1 MSTRGHLTPIH
12 ATKAHNRRQ
21 ARRFRMAPIARAIA
35 MTLAA
40 NGALVLDAQ
49 AQQAFSGAWFANKSA
64 VQNTASATGR
74 LPNGMP
80 ASMLTNPLEQ
90 RKAGEQLQ
98 RSMGN
103 LNMAARSIAAQ
114 QAAQAAAREAASNG
128 GSDIPDGLAD
138 GGLKVDTHSLTA
150 GWLNARAPVQTAAGG
165 RTVVG
170 IEQTGDK
177 AILNW
182 ESFNVGKH
190 TTVQFDQKGGA
201 KPDGTNA
208 WIALNRINDPSGRPS
223 QIAGQIKADG
233 SVYLINRNG
242 IVFTGSSQVDTRS
255 LVASSLSLSDKQFK
269 LGINNPQVLSN
280 QGNDFPIP
288 QFGEFTS
295 ARPEIYGDNGFKA
308 GTGGAPDRMG
318 NVDRFDP
325 GAAPG
330 AVRVDAGAQLS
341 ASSGGKVMLFAP
353 KVQNAGRIS
362 APDGQ
367 VILAAGENIYLK
379 TPSAQ
384 DLNAPRGLDVSAS
397 AVPGWA
403 FTGGQVLGAL
413 NLSPVYADANF
424 VAGLRDVVMPEMA
437 ARAKAVGYEVV
448 NTGTVQAERG
458 NITLQAQDVRQ
469 SGVLNATTA
478 LNNRNGSILMRAWG
492 LGTHMYADGV
502 NDFINWSAGTLTLG
516 EGSISQVLP
525 DASDT
530 SEIEASALATRYQP
544 GRVSLYGQL
553 IDVRAR
559 AGVLV
564 PAGTIKVESA
574 VNPLFTQLQFY
585 KPGSRGDA
593 SRIYVDGEAFLSVAG
608 LQGMRVDMSRNFIEA
623 EMRINEL
630 RDSPLQL
637 DAWIRGKK
645 VIVDRRVNGVFRDGP
660 MAGVQWVLGPD
671 GVTYIP
677 GAWVGTPLG
686 DVTGW
691 VGVGKTDLR
700 ELSADAGRIELRAG
714 GSVITR
720 AGSMLDVSG
729 GSVRYTDGMNTATKL
744 MGADGRIH
752 TMDRAMSDTGYTGIA
767 GEFTKEH
774 LRWGVKTTWRTPLI
788 GADHKEAGYTE
799 GRKAG
804 AVQIH
809 AGDAMVLEGDML
821 GGVVVGERQSQ
832 NPGGNKGG
840 RLELGENTPDGRP
853 WSPGTIV
860 VTHDPKRLAQDFE
873 ARTKLGDDFYV
884 QLKPDEQKSRK
895 LTFLS
900 DDMLSDSGM
909 GTIVLNTINGDF
921 ELAGGAAVT
930 LSPGASLF
938 VAGTE
943 GSTNDIRIHGQIRA
957 PGGQI
962 SLSSANGLLE
972 VGEHGRL
979 DASGQWINTW
989 RDGALR
995 GAWAVDG
1002 GAITVN
1008 VGKISA
1014 HKAAVFDV
1022 SGGGRTDLGKKGLPT
1037 LRVGDAGAISLTG
1050 VTPDLDLGALN
1061 LRAHAA
1067 GSAGSLSL
1075 ATASSVQVGGVA
1087 PAVQP
1092 GDTAASADAAAAA
1105 AAVVL
1110 PATLFGERGFG
1121 KVSVSVRGEGKGIT
1135 LPEDAAVSQQATS
1148 IDLGSF
1154 AWRDLPSGRNLADVA
1169 PLGVLRPEERAARD
1183 PASLRLGTENGPIRM
1198 ARGATVRTDTG
1209 GSLSLSA
1216 GGDLGVLTVAGRLD
1230 APAGRI
1236 GLNGRT
1242 VALEAGGE
1250 LLARGV
1256 PLIHVDS
1263 TGRRVGE
1270 VRDGGTVTVQA
1281 GELRLE
1287 KDALIDVSGATGTID
1302 DVADAGPSGTRV
1314 PRPAQAIQLD
1324 SNGGLIEITG
1334 AGLIESTMRGTAGGP
1349 GGIGGRIRLNM
1360 TASSGLNGSPLEQL
1374 ARALPDPDCYGFRV
1388 DGACSDWKQGLDFD
1402 WAPGLREWGYDIAG
1416 PMVLPSSLAAALAD
1430 TKELV
1435 VSDRLPLPGPSSP
1448 LDPAQF
1454 GLSAQTLDN
1463 FRDIFFS
1470 GGELLRDLLDKPG
1483 RQFALTVRPQAF
1495 KDGGFADLSLVNATQ
1510 GAIRLDNAH
1519 LALGR
1524 SISLQ
1529 GPIVGHAASSSSL
1542 RAPHIVLSAVPEASR
1557 APSAA
1562 SAAATGQL
1570 TLAGS
1575 LIDITTSENEGQFQT
1590 GAVRIGGF
1598 ARTVLEAGEIR
1609 IGGALPTQITEET
1622 KLQVNL
1628 DVDGH
1633 LVLRAGQVYPTTAM
1647 AGVVRAGDSITV
1659 EREGDAGGAPL
1670 SAGGSLRLQAP
1681 VIAQNGVLR
1690 APFGQIE
1697 LDAGERLS
1705 LGAGSLTSVSGAG
1718 VTVPFG
1724 TLSNNEHW
1732 HDPTQG
1738 VDVANP
1744 SRGSLVA
1751 PPEKRITMK
1760 SPDVALARGAVV
1772 DIAGGGDL
1780 HASEFVPGPGGSH
1793 DVLAMPGMYAILPGQ
1808 AGAAPVAAGAGAGA
1822 AGQRVW
1828 LAGGPGLAAGWY
1840 QLLPARFALLPGAF
1854 AVQATGKAWG
1864 GARAPATR
1872 APDGSLV
1879 MQGRAGDTHG
1889 GRQDA
1894 RTTAWRV
1901 MSGGTLRRY
1910 SEYNEA
1916 TANDFFSS
1924 EAFKLTQYRLT
1935 GQDVVTPR
1943 LPRDGGAVV
1952 FDAQRRLVLDGTLRS
1967 APDAGGRGGL
1977 VDIAGKKI
1985 AIVGSGQDTASLQAD
2000 GYLVIDSASLSNFG
2014 AGSLLVGGK
2023 RQGNALGLELDVTA
2037 TDIVVRNN
2045 EGSELFGP
2053 EIILAASDQVAIEGA
2068 SRVSARGAGGR
2079 GSGNL
2084 VMKPRVAAVY
2094 TDPDGNLDDNSDGV
2108 IDAKDAVDD
2117 VLTTPAKDWGALV
2130 RVTTGDAAKV
2140 IRQGVDT
2147 SRGGLVSIGAG
2158 AVVDGGAALLIDATR
2173 TTELAASA
2181 QIAGT
2186 DLSVAA
2192 GRIGFGGGTEGMVL
2206 DSGALAQLA
2215 HSTRLTLRSYT
2226 GFDFYG
2232 SLDLGAAGLKALTFD
2247 GAAFVGRGAGDVVIK
2262 GESIALINSGG
2273 GANVPAG
2280 AGAGG
2285 FTLDAA
2291 TLVLGAGQKT
2301 FSGFGAVTLAGRDA
2315 IVGEGA
2321 GGIDT
2326 GAAPLTLRTPL
2337 LTGRGGAA
2345 QSIAT
2350 GGALQVMAS
2359 PEGTAAP
2366 FDLQESLGL
2375 RLDLTGRSIA
2385 FGGRAV
2391 ARGGSIDMTAT
2402 GGSLV
2407 VTQGAL
2413 IDVGGSAQQF
2423 FDVAEHA
2430 DAGRITLSAAGGDVR
2445 LDAGSRLHLAAHPD
2459 GGDAGTLSLAA
2470 SQGGTVV
2477 LDGLIAAQAS
2487 RTGGKAG
2494 SFSLDIEALPDFAGF
2509 SQRLNDAGF
2518 NRSRQ
2523 FRIRQGDVALGGF
2536 TQVEDFGLTA
2546 DRGRIDITG
2555 TVDARSAYGGAIR
2568 ITAGNGV
2575 AMQPGAQ
2582 LLAGATGRLGNGRV
2596 TLEAA
2601 GGQLNLVGGLIDVAG
2616 NEGGKVRLRAQQ
2628 NAAHDDL
2635 AVTALRT
2642 TVTGA
2647 RSAVLEGVSTYDV
2660 KDYDGATVD
2669 SVKADAIA
2677 HAARFRGASG
2687 AVAARL
2693 GTALDVMPGIEIRS
2707 AGDLALNSDW
2717 NLYSDFPNAR
2727 EGTLTL
2733 RAGGNLAIN
2742 GHLSDGFDA
2751 ADRSGLLQAGPSWNL
2766 RLVAGGELASA
2777 DAMALRPLVAQTTGK
2792 GSITVGTANTAVPT
2806 DDDPAPDNGAGKLVR
2821 TGTGDLEVRAGRDL
2835 RLAHKE
2841 SVIYTAGRK
2850 DTTMWSDFSTA
2861 NRNASYG
2868 VEGGN
2873 LVIGALGSIEA
2884 MPSGQ
2889 HFTEWLNRQGTLNAE
2904 RFFGEYTNGENAMHP
2919 DGTYGPVI
2927 HAPEQSSWWIDYARF
2942 QQGVGAL
2949 GGGNVT
2955 VDAGGD
2961 LRNLLVA
2968 LPTHM
2973 RMRGGRSASEAM
2985 TMEMRN
2991 GGAMTVQ
2998 AGGAIRGGQYYVAR
3012 GAGDIRAGETAVGHT
3027 VVLTRDDSAGGFT
3040 KTNYTVAP
3048 VLALGDATLSLR
3060 TAGDLRLQ
3068 TVIDPLLVTYGEGL
3082 RNDGQ
3087 VLNYGAYMSG
3097 YTDRSALRLVST
3109 GGNITF
3115 VNRATFIFRD
3125 LLLNSFDTD
3134 TLVGFG
3140 GNRYPARFSAAA
3152 LNGGIAIDG
3161 PLHVLPGTTNDV
3173 RLVAKSDIRFDA
3185 PLLMAYATP
3194 AMMPS
3199 GYMPAGAGSP
3209 VSQMNMEDMLDNLIG
3224 PASSTFINTAYL
3236 RSVHNPEVLPLA
3248 NDFEPSRIY
3257 ASRGSIVGLDV
3268 KANEQT
3274 WVRAG
3279 TDIRGL
3285 RLAGRNLRGSDV
3297 TLLEAGNDILAM
3309 EGVLRLDRDNEFPV
3323 GLTGNIEL
3331 QGPGALVLAAG
3342 RDLYADNLQVQTL
3355 GNQRYDRDNR
3365 ARPES
3370 QVKGLPAQ
3378 GATIT
3383 AMAGLNR
3390 AVGYEA
3396 FTRAYLD
3403 PAAVASMPD
3412 HLKARGA
3419 DGTVLPIYLTDQLE
3433 AREGGQEKT
3442 VRRGLVSYMKDMTGE
3457 TLAPLDAWTRFQQ
3470 LPALA
3475 QQQFLRQI
3483 FLIELREAGR
3493 DQNEP
3498 GTGGLPRN
3506 GGYNRGYAAIKTL
3519 FPGDDWKGDVA
3530 ANKLMLR
3537 TMAGGDIDVLTPGG
3551 GLQVAA
3557 LGATVPAGY
3566 GLVTL
3571 ASGHIGIFAK
3581 DDVTVNQSRI
3591 LSFVPEVTKEGSD
3604 QIIWA
3609 TVGDIDAGRGAK
3621 TLRVPSAPEVA
3632 TDLDGVTVIR
3642 EKSDMSGS
3650 GIGTV
3655 GDGDVD
3661 LVAPRGTVNAGDAG
3675 LRVAGNLNIAALQVL
3690 NADNIQ
3696 VKGETKGLPVI
3707 ASVNIGALTNAS
3719 AAAAQATAAAQDAV
3733 QRERAAARQA
3743 LASVFTV
3750 RVLGFGNEPA
3760 QEGRDAPAP
3769 RSGLQSGAQVDY
3781 DPQNPVQVVGMGRKI
3796 DPRHWAAL
3804 SSDER
3809 RRLQQDR

>member
-1 MSTRGHLTPIH
+1 MSTRGPQRA
-12 ATKAHNRRQ
+12 ATTAKNGMQEQKTLRGRPL
-21 ARRFRMAPIARAIA
+21 RMAPIARAIA

-40 NGALVLDAQ
+40 NGVLMNAQ
-49 AQQAFSGAWFANKSA
+49 AQQAFSGAWFAAKNVTQS
-64 VQNTASATGR
+64 TATATGR

-98 RSMGN
+98 RSIGN
-103 LNMAARSIAAQ
+103 LNMAARGIAAQ
-114 QAAQAAAREAASNG
+114 QAAQEAARQAALNG

-138 GGLKVDTHSLTA
+138 GGLKVDTNSLTA
-150 GWLNARAPVQTAAGG
+150 GWLNAKGPVQSAAAG

-170 IEQTGDK
+170 IEQTGEK

-182 ESFNVGKH
+182 ESFNVGKN

-233 SVYLINRNG
+233 SVYLVNRNG
-242 IVFTGSSQVDTRS
+242 IVFTGSSQVNTRS

-269 LGINNPQVLSN
+269 LGINNAQVLSN

-308 GTGGAPDRMG
+308 GVGGAPDRMG

-330 AVRVDAGAQLS
+330 EVKVDAGAQL
-341 ASSGGKVMLFAP
+341 AADSGGKVMLFAP
-353 KVQNAGRIS
+353 KVRNAGRIS

-384 DLNAPRGLDVSAS
+384 DPNAPRGLDVAAS

-403 FTGGQVLGAL
+403 FTGGQVQGAL
-413 NLSPVYADANF
+413 ELSPVYADASF
-424 VAGLRDVVMPEMA
+424 VSGLRDVVMPEMA
-437 ARAKAVGYEVV
+437 ARAKSVGYEVV
-448 NTGTVQAERG
+448 NTGTVQADRG

-469 SGVLNATTA
+469 SGVLSSTTA
-478 LNNRNGSILMRAWG
+478 LNNRNGSILLRAWG

-502 NDFINWSAGTLTLG
+502 NDLINWSAGTLTLG
-516 EGSISQVLP
+516 EGSIAQVLP
-525 DASDT
+525 DTSDT

-553 IDVRAR
+553 IDIRSK

-564 PAGTIKVESA
+564 PAGTIKIESA
-574 VNPLFTQLQFY
+574 VNPLFTVFPY
-585 KPGSRGDA
+585 FKPGSLGDA
-593 SRIYVDGEAFLSVAG
+593 SRIYLDSEAFLSVAG
-608 LQGMRVDMSRNFIEA
+608 LQGMQVNMSRNFIEA
-623 EMRINEL
+623 ELRINEL
-630 RDSPLQL
+630 RDSPLLL
-637 DAWIRGKK
+637 DSWVRGKK
-645 VIVDRRVNGVFRDGP
+645 VIVDRRVGGVFRDGP

-677 GAWVGTPLG
+677 GAWVGTPLA
-686 DVTGW
+686 DVSGW

-700 ELSADAGRIELRAG
+700 ELSADAGSIDLRAG

-720 AGSMLDVSG
+720 AGSTLDVSG

-744 MGADGRIH
+744 MGADGRVH
-752 TMDRAMSDTGYTGIA
+752 TMDRAMSDADYTGIA
-767 GEFTKEH
+767 GEFNNVH
-774 LRWGVKTTWRTPLI
+774 ARWGVKNAWRTPLI
-788 GADHKEAGYTE
+788 GADYKEAGYTE

-804 AVQIH
+804 GVQIH
-809 AGDAMVLEGDML
+809 AGDAMVLEGDIL

-860 VTHDPKRLAQDFE
+860 VSHDPKRLAQDFD
-873 ARTKLGDDFYV
+873 AKAKLGEDFYV

-921 ELAGGAAVT
+921 ELASGAVLN
-930 LSPGASLF
+930 LSPGASLA

-943 GSTNDIRIHGQIRA
+943 GSTNDIRINGQIRA

-962 SLSSANGLLE
+962 GLASANGKLE
-972 VGEHGRL
+972 VGEQGRL

-995 GAWAVDG
+995 GAWAMDG

-1014 HKAAVFDV
+1014 HKDAVFDV
-1022 SGGGRTDLGKKGLPT
+1022 SGGGRVDPGKKGLPT
-1037 LRVGDAGAISLTG
+1037 LRVGDAGSISLTG

-1067 GSAGSLSL
+1067 GSAGSLSIQ
-1075 ATASSVQVGGVA
+1075 TASAVQVGGA
-1087 PAVQP
+1087 PTGSPV
-1092 GDTAASADAAAAA
+1092 DETTAALL
-1105 AAVVL
+1105 L

-1121 KVSVSVRGEGKGIT
+1121 KVSVSVSGEGNGIVV
-1135 LPEDAAVSQQATS
+1135 PEGVTVSQLATS
-1148 IDLGSF
+1148 LDLTGF
-1154 AWRDLPSGRNLADVA
+1154 AWRDLPSGRNLADAA
-1169 PLGVLRPEERAARD
+1169 PAGVLRPEERAARD
-1183 PASLRLGTENGPIRM
+1183 SASLMLGAENGPIRV

-1209 GSLSLSA
+1209 ASLSLNA
-1216 GGDLGVLTVAGRLD
+1216 GGELGTLTVAGRLD

-1236 GLNGRT
+1236 ALSSREVT
-1242 VALEAGGE
+1242 LEAGGE

-1256 PLIHVDS
+1256 PLIHLDN

-1270 VRDGGTVTVQA
+1270 VRDGGTVSIQA

-1302 DVADAGPSGTRV
+1302 GVADAGPSGTRV
-1314 PRPAQAIQLD
+1314 PRPAQPIVLD

-1334 AGLIESTMRGTAGGP
+1334 KGLVESTMLGKAGGP
-1349 GGIGGRIRLNM
+1349 GGVGGRIRLNM
-1360 TASSGLNGSPLEQL
+1360 NAPSGPNGSPLEQL
-1374 ARALPDPDCYGFRV
+1374 QRTLQDPDCFGLFV
-1388 DGACSDWKQGLDFD
+1388 DGACSDWKQGLDYD
-1402 WAPGLREWGYDIAG
+1402 WAPGLRSYGYEVDG
-1416 PMVLPSSLAAALAD
+1416 PMILPSSLLAHLAD
-1430 TKELV
+1430 VKELV
-1435 VSDRLPLPGPSSP
+1435 VSDQLGSPGVAGP

-1454 GLSAQTLDN
+1454 GLSPQALDL
-1463 FRDIFFS
+1463 FRDALLS
-1470 GGELLRDLLDKPG
+1470 SDLLRDVLQKPG
-1483 RQFALTVRPQAF
+1483 QQFALTVRPQAF
-1495 KDGGFADLSLVNATQ
+1495 KDGGFADLALVNASQ
-1510 GAIRLDNAH
+1510 GAIRLDNAD

-1529 GPIVGHAASSSSL
+1529 GTIVGHAASSSSL
-1542 RAPHIVLSAVPEASR
+1542 RAPRIVLAAAPGASP
-1557 APSAA
+1557 APA
-1562 SAAATGQL
+1562 SAAAQGPAAAVGQL

-1575 LIDITTSENEGQFQT
+1575 LIDISASEDPNQFQA
-1590 GAVRIGGF
+1590 GAVRITGF
-1598 ARTVLEAGEIR
+1598 GRTVLEAGEIR
-1609 IGGALPTQITEET
+1609 MGGALPSQISEET
-1622 KLQVNL
+1622 RLQVNL

-1633 LVLRAGQVYPTTAM
+1633 LLLKAGQVYPTTAM
-1647 AGVVRAGDSITV
+1647 TGVIRAGDSITI
-1659 EREGDAGGAPL
+1659 ERLGDAGGAPL
-1670 SAGGSLRLQAP
+1670 SAGGSLRLEAP

-1718 VTVPFG
+1718 LAVPYG

-1732 HDPTQG
+1732 HDPSKG
-1738 VDVANP
+1738 SDVTNP
-1744 SRGSLVA
+1744 SSGSLTA

-1760 SPDVALARGAVV
+1760 SPDVALAQGAVV

-1793 DVLAMPGMYAILPGQ
+1793 DVLNMPGMYAILPGQ
-1808 AGAAPVAAGAGAGA
+1808 AGAAPAGGAQ

-1840 QLLPARFALLPGAF
+1840 TLLPARYALLPGAF
-1854 AVQATGKAWG
+1854 AVQATGKTWDG
-1864 GARAPATR
+1864 APAPAIR

-1879 MQGRAGDTHG
+1879 MQGKG
-1889 GRQDA
+1889 GNTYGGNHDA
-1894 RTTAWRV
+1894 QATAWRV

-1910 SEYNEA
+1910 TEYNEA

-1935 GQDVVTPR
+1935 GQNVVTPR

-1952 FDAQRRLVLDGTLRS
+1952 FDAGRRLVLDGTLRS

-1985 AIVGSGQDTASLQAD
+1985 AIVGSGQDGASLQAD

-2014 AGSLLVGGK
+2014 ASSLLVGGK

-2053 EIILAASDQVAIEGA
+2053 EIILAASEQVAIEGG
-2068 SRVSARGAGGR
+2068 SRVSAKGAGGR
-2079 GSGNL
+2079 GSGSL

-2094 TDPDGNLDDNSDGV
+2094 ADPDGNPDDNNDGV

-2117 VLTTPAKDWGALV
+2117 VLVTAARDWGALV
-2130 RVTTGDAAKV
+2130 RVSTGDAVKV

-2158 AVVDGGAALLIDATR
+2158 AVVNGDAALLIDATR

-2226 GFDFYG
+2226 DFDFYG
-2232 SLDLGAAGLKALTFD
+2232 SLDLGAAGLKSLTFD
-2247 GAAFVGRGAGDVVIK
+2247 GAAFVGRGAGDVTIK
-2262 GESIALINSGG
+2262 GDSIALVNSGG
-2273 GANVPAG
+2273 GTGASAG
-2280 AGAGG
+2280 TGAGG
-2285 FTLDAA
+2285 LTLDAA

-2301 FSGFGAVTLAGRDA
+2301 FSGFGAVTLAGRNA

-2326 GAAPLTLRTPL
+2326 GAAALTLNTPL
-2337 LTGRGGAA
+2337 LTGRGGAV
-2345 QSIAT
+2345 QRIAT
-2350 GGALQVMAS
+2350 GGALQVVAS
-2359 PEGTAAP
+2359 PEAATAP
-2366 FDLQESLGL
+2366 FDLQDSLGL
-2375 RLDLTGRSIA
+2375 RLGLSGRSIA

-2407 VTQGAL
+2407 VSEGAM
-2413 IDVGGSAQQF
+2413 IDVGGSAKQF
-2423 FDVAEHA
+2423 FDVAEYA
-2430 DAGRITLSAAGGDVR
+2430 DAGRIGLSAVGGDVR
-2445 LDAGSRLHLAAHPD
+2445 LEAGSRLNLAAHPD

-2477 LDGLIAAQAS
+2477 LDGVIAAQAG
-2487 RTGGKAG
+2487 TNGNGGGKAG
-2494 SFSLDIEALPDFAGF
+2494 SFALDIEALPDFAGF

-2523 FRIRQGDVALGGF
+2523 FRIRQGNVVLGGL
-2536 TQVEDFGLTA
+2536 TTVEDFGLTA
-2546 DRGRIDITG
+2546 DRGSIDISG
-2555 TVDARSAYGGAIR
+2555 TVDARSAYGGVIR
-2568 ITAGNGV
+2568 ITAGGGV
-2575 AMQPGAQ
+2575 AMQAGAQ
-2582 LLAGATGRLGNGRV
+2582 LLAGATGELGTGRV

-2601 GGQLNLVGGLIDVAG
+2601 GGQLNLQGGLIDVAG

-2635 AVTALRT
+2635 AVTALNIS
-2642 TVTGA
+2642 VTGA
-2647 RSAVLEGVSTYDV
+2647 RSAVLEGVSVYDV

-2677 HAARFRGASG
+2677 DAARFRAAST
-2687 AVAARL
+2687 AVAGRL
-2693 GTALDVMPGIEIRS
+2693 GTGLAVMPGIEIRS

-2717 NLYSDFPNAR
+2717 NLFSDFSGAR
-2727 EGTLTL
+2727 EGTLAL

-2777 DAMALRPLVAQTTGK
+2777 DAMALKPLAAQAAGK

-2806 DDDPAPDNGAGKLVR
+2806 DSDPTPDNGAGKLVR

-2835 RLAHKE
+2835 TLAHKE
-2841 SVIYTAGRK
+2841 SVVYTAGRK
-2850 DTTMWSDFSTA
+2850 DTTAWSDFSTA
-2861 NRNASYG
+2861 NPNASYG

-2873 LVIGALGSIEA
+2873 LAIGAQGSIEA
-2884 MPSGQ
+2884 VPSGQ
-2889 HFTEWLNRQGTLNAE
+2889 HFTEWLNRQGNLNAE
-2904 RFFGEYTNGENAMHP
+2904 FFFGEYTNGEHGVRP
-2919 DGTYGPVI
+2919 DGTYGPI
-2927 HAPEQSSWWIDYARF
+2927 LHAPEQSSWWIDYARF

-2949 GGGNVT
+2949 GGGNVS

-2968 LPTHM
+2968 LPTNM

-2998 AGGAIRGGQYYVAR
+2998 AGDAIRGGQYYVAR

-3027 VVLTRDDSAGGFT
+3027 FVLTRDDNNGGLT
-3040 KTNYTVAP
+3040 KSSYTVAP

-3082 RNDGQ
+3082 RSDGQ
-3087 VLNYGAYMSG
+3087 LLNYGAYMSG

-3115 VNRATFIFRD
+3115 VNRAEFIFRD
-3125 LLLNSFDTD
+3125 LVLNSFDTD

-3140 GNRYPARFSAAA
+3140 GNRYPARFSTAA

-3161 PLHVLPGTTNDV
+3161 PLYVLPGTTNDV
-3173 RLVAKSDIRFDA
+3173 RMVAKNDIRFDA
-3185 PLLMAYATP
+3185 QLVMAYATP
-3194 AMMPS
+3194 AMMS
-3199 GYMPAGAGSP
+3199 SAFMPGGSNSP
-3209 VSQMNMEDMLDNLIG
+3209 FNQMNMEDLLDNLIN
-3224 PASSTFINTAYL
+3224 PLVSSPVNNAYL

-3257 ASRGSIVGLDV
+3257 ASQGSIVGLDV

-3285 RLAGRNLRGSDV
+3285 RMAGRNLRGSDV

-3309 EGVLRLDRDNEFPV
+3309 ESVRPLNRDNELGL
-3323 GLTGNIEL
+3323 GLTGNIEM
-3331 QGPGALVLAAG
+3331 QGPGTLVLAAG

-3355 GNQRYDRDNR
+3355 GNQRYDANNR
-3365 ARPES
+3365 ARPET
-3370 QVKGLPAQ
+3370 QIKGLPEH

-3383 AMAGLNR
+3383 AMAGLNH

-3396 FTRAYLD
+3396 FTAAYLD
-3403 PAAVASMPD
+3403 PSKVASMPD
-3412 HLKARGA
+3412 YLKARGA
-3419 DGTVLPIYLTDQLE
+3419 DGSVLPIYLVDQLE
-3433 AREGGQEKT
+3433 TRAGGQEKT
-3442 VRRGLVSYMKDMTGE
+3442 VRRGLVSYMSDMTGE
-3457 TLAPLDAWTRFQQ
+3457 KLEPLDAWARFQQ
-3470 LPALA
+3470 LPQLA

-3483 FLIELREAGR
+3483 YLLELREAGR

-3506 GGYNRGYAAIKTL
+3506 GGYNRGYAAIETL
-3519 FPGDDWKGDVA
+3519 FPGDAWKGDVA

-3551 GLQVAA
+3551 GVQVAA

-3571 ASGHIGIFAK
+3571 ASGHIGIAARH
-3581 DDVTVNQSRI
+3581 DVTVNQSRI
-3591 LSFVPEVTKEGSD
+3591 LSFVPEVTKQGSD

-3621 TLRVPSAPEVA
+3621 TLRVPSAPEVS
-3632 TDLDGVTVIR
+3632 TDLDGVTVVR

-3661 LVAPRGTVNAGDAG
+3661 LVAPGGTVNAGDAG

-3707 ASVNIGALTNAS
+3707 AAVNIGALTNAS
-3719 AAAAQATAAAQDAV
+3719 AAAAQATAAAQDML

-3743 LASVFTV
+3743 LPSVFTV

-3760 QEGRDAPAP
+3760 QGGGDAPQSRTGPA
-3769 RSGLQSGAQVDY
+3769 SGPQAVY
-3781 DPQNPVQVVGMGRKI
+3781 DPMNPVQVVGMGRKI
-3796 DPRHWAAL
+3796 DPKQWVNLR
-3804 SSDER
+3804 SDEL

>member
-1 MSTRGHLTPIH
+1 MSTRGPLTPIH
-12 ATKAHNRRQ
+12 ATKARNRRQ

-49 AQQAFSGAWFANKSA
+49 AQQAFSGAWFASKNA
-64 VQNTASATGR
+64 VQNTAAATGR

-98 RSMGN
+98 RSLSN
-103 LNMAARSIAAQ
+103 LNTAARSIAAQ

-138 GGLKVDTHSLTA
+138 GGLKVDTNSLTA

-170 IEQTGDK
+170 IEQTAEK

-269 LGINNPQVLSN
+269 LGINNPQVLAN

-295 ARPEIYGDNGFKA
+295 ARPEIYGDNGFKP
-308 GTGGAPDRMG
+308 GVGGAPDRMG

-330 AVRVDAGAQLS
+330 EVRVDAGAQL
-341 ASSGGKVMLFAP
+341 AATSGGKVMLFAP
-353 KVQNAGRIS
+353 KVRNAGRIS

-384 DLNAPRGLDVSAS
+384 DPNAPRGLDVAAS

-403 FTGGQVLGAL
+403 FTGGQVWGAL
-413 NLSPVYADANF
+413 KLSPVYADASF
-424 VAGLRDVVMPEMA
+424 VNGLRDVVMPEMA
-437 ARAKAVGYEVV
+437 ARAKAIGYEVV
-448 NTGTVQAERG
+448 NTGTVQADRG

-469 SGVLNATTA
+469 SGVLSATTA
-478 LNNRNGSILMRAWG
+478 LNNRNGSILLRAWG
-492 LGTHMYADGV
+492 LGSHMYADGV
-502 NDFINWSAGTLTLG
+502 NDLINWSAGTLTLG

-530 SEIEASALATRYQP
+530 SEIEAAALATRYQP

-553 IDVRAR
+553 IDIRSK

-564 PAGTIKVESA
+564 PAGTVHVESA
-574 VNPLFTQLQFY
+574 VNPMFTQFPY
-585 KPGSRGDA
+585 FKPGSLRDA
-593 SRIYVDGEAFLSVAG
+593 SRIYLDSEAFLSVAG
-608 LQGMRVDMSRNFIEA
+608 LQGMQVDMSRNFIEA
-623 EMRINEL
+623 ELRINEL
-630 RDSPLQL
+630 RDSPMLL
-637 DAWIRGKK
+637 DSWVRGKK
-645 VIVDRRVNGVFRDGP
+645 VIVDRRVSGVFKDGP

-671 GVTYIP
+671 GATYIP

-686 DVTGW
+686 DVSGW

-700 ELSADAGRIELRAG
+700 ELSANAGSIALRAG
-714 GSVITR
+714 GAVITR
-720 AGSMLDVSG
+720 TGSMLDVSG
-729 GSVRYTDGMNTATKL
+729 GSVRYADGMNTATKL
-744 MGADGRIH
+744 MGADGRVH
-752 TMDRAMSDTGYTGIA
+752 TMDRALSDTDYTGIA
-767 GEFTKEH
+767 GEFTRQH
-774 LRWGVKTTWRTPLI
+774 ARWGVKTTWRTPLI
-788 GADHKEAGYTE
+788 GADYKEAGYTE

-804 AVQIH
+804 GVQIH

-832 NPGGNKGG
+832 KPGGNKGG
-840 RLELGENTPDGRP
+840 RLELGENSPDGRP

-860 VTHDPKRLAQDFE
+860 VSHDPKRLAQDFD
-873 ARTKLGDDFYV
+873 AKTKLGDDFYL
-884 QLKPDEQKSRK
+884 QLKPGELKSRK

-900 DDMLSDSGM
+900 DDMLSNSGM
-909 GTIVLNTINGDF
+909 GTIVLNHINGDF
-921 ELAGGAAVT
+921 ELASGAVLN
-930 LSPGASLF
+930 LSPGASLS

-962 SLSSANGLLE
+962 GLSSANGKLE

-995 GAWAVDG
+995 GAWAIDG

-1014 HKAAVFDV
+1014 HKEAVFDV
-1022 SGGGRTDLGKKGLPT
+1022 SGGGRVDSGKQGLPT

-1067 GSAGSLSL
+1067 GSAGSLSIQ
-1075 ATASSVQVGGVA
+1075 AASTVQVGGM
-1087 PAVQP
+1087 
-1092 GDTAASADAAAAA
+1092 AASPQADDAAAT
-1105 AAVVL
+1105 AVVL

-1121 KVSVSVRGEGKGIT
+1121 KVTVSVRGEGHGIVV
-1135 LPEDAAVSQQATS
+1135 PEGVAVSPQAAS
-1148 IDLGSF
+1148 LVLNNF
-1154 AWRDLPSGRNLADVA
+1154 AWRDLPSGRNLADAA
-1169 PLGVLRPEERAARD
+1169 PLGVLRPDERATRA
-1183 PASLRLGTENGPIRM
+1183 PATLSLGTENGPIRV
-1198 ARGATVRTDTG
+1198 ARGASVRTDTG
-1209 GSLSLSA
+1209 GSLSLNA
-1216 GGDLGVLTVAGRLD
+1216 GGEQGALTVAGRLD

-1236 GLNGRT
+1236 ALSGT
-1242 VALEAGGE
+1242 TAALEAGGE

-1256 PLIHVDS
+1256 PRIHVDS
-1263 TGRRVGE
+1263 SGRRVGE
-1270 VRDGGTVTVQA
+1270 VRDGGTVSIQA

-1302 DVADAGPSGTRV
+1302 GVADAGPSGTRM
-1314 PRPAQAIQLD
+1314 PRPAQAITLD
-1324 SNGGLIEITG
+1324 SNGGLIEIKG
-1334 AGLIESTMRGTAGGP
+1334 KGLIESTMLGKAGGP
-1349 GGIGGRIRLNM
+1349 NGIGGRILLNM
-1360 TASSGLNGSPLEQL
+1360 TATSGPNGSPLEQL
-1374 ARALPDPDCYGFRV
+1374 QRVLPDPDCYGFMV

-1402 WAPGLREWGYDIAG
+1402 WAPGLRSYGYEIDG
-1416 PMVLPSSLAAALAD
+1416 PMILPSSLLAHLAD
-1430 TKELV
+1430 VKELV
-1435 VSDRLPLPGPSSP
+1435 VSDRLGLPGAAGA

-1454 GLSAQTLDN
+1454 GLTPQALDM
-1463 FRDIFFS
+1463 FRDALLS
-1470 GGELLRDLLDKPG
+1470 GDLLRDVLQKPG
-1483 RQFALTVRPQAF
+1483 QPSALTVRPQAF
-1495 KDGGFADLSLVNATQ
+1495 RDGGFADLSLVNATQ
-1510 GAIRLDNAH
+1510 GAIRLDDAN

-1529 GPIVGHAASSSSL
+1529 GAIVGHAGSSSSL
-1542 RAPHIVLSAVPEASR
+1542 RAPRIVLTAVPGASP
-1557 APSAA
+1557 APLASSASPA
-1562 SAAATGQL
+1562 GAGQL
-1570 TLAGS
+1570 TVAGS
-1575 LIDITTSENEGQFQT
+1575 LIDISASEDPTQFQA

-1598 ARTVLEAGEIR
+1598 GRTVLEAGEIR
-1609 IGGALPTQITEET
+1609 MGGALPSPINEET
-1622 KLQVNL
+1622 RLQVNL
-1628 DVDGH
+1628 DVDGQ
-1633 LVLRAGQVYPTTAM
+1633 LVLNAGQVYPTTAM
-1647 AGVVRAGDSITV
+1647 TGVIRAGDSITV
-1659 EREGDAGGAPL
+1659 ERLGDAGSAPL
-1670 SAGGSLRLQAP
+1670 SAGGSLRLEAP

-1697 LDAGERLS
+1697 LNAGERLS

-1718 VTVPFG
+1718 LTVPFG

-1732 HDPTQG
+1732 HDPSKG
-1738 VDVANP
+1738 VDPVNP
-1744 SRGSLVA
+1744 SSGSLVA

-1793 DVLAMPGMYAILPGQ
+1793 DVLNMPGMYAILPGQ
-1808 AGAAPVAAGAGAGA
+1808 AGVAPAGGAA

-1840 QLLPARFALLPGAF
+1840 TLLPARYALLPGAF

-1864 GARAPATR
+1864 GALAPATR

-1879 MQGRAGDTHG
+1879 MQGKAGNTYG
-1889 GRQDA
+1889 GNQDVQA
-1894 RTTAWRV
+1894 SAWRV
-1901 MSGGTLRRY
+1901 MSGATVRRY
-1910 SEYNEA
+1910 SEYHEA

-1952 FDAQRRLVLDGTLRS
+1952 FDAGRRLVLDGTLRS

-1985 AIVGSGQDTASLQAD
+1985 AIVGGGQDSASLQAD

-2023 RQGNALGLELDVTA
+2023 RKGNALGLELDVTA

-2053 EIILAASDQVAIEGA
+2053 EIILAASDHVAIEAG
-2068 SRVSARGAGGR
+2068 SRVSAKGRSSRGAG
-2079 GSGNL
+2079 SL
-2084 VMKPRVAAVY
+2084 VMKPRAAAVY
-2094 TDPDGNLDDNSDGV
+2094 ADPDGNLDDNNDGV

-2117 VLTTPAKDWGALV
+2117 VLVSAARDWGALM
-2130 RVTTGDAAKV
+2130 RVSTGDAVKV

-2147 SRGGLVSIGAG
+2147 SRGGLVAVGAG
-2158 AVVDGGAALLIDATR
+2158 AVVNGDAALLIDATR

-2206 DSGALAQLA
+2206 DSGALAQLG

-2226 GFDFYG
+2226 DFDFYS
-2232 SLDLGAAGLKALTFD
+2232 SLDLGAAGLKSLTFD
-2247 GAAFVGRGAGDVVIK
+2247 GAAFVGRGAGDVTIK
-2262 GESIALINSGG
+2262 GERIALVNSGG
-2273 GANVPAG
+2273 GSSVPAG
-2280 AGAGG
+2280 TGAGG

-2291 TLVLGAGQKT
+2291 TLVLGAGQKR
-2301 FSGFGAVTLAGRDA
+2301 FSGFGAVTLSGRDA

-2326 GAAPLTLRTPL
+2326 GASPLALHTPL
-2337 LTGRGGAA
+2337 LTGRGGAV
-2345 QSIAT
+2345 QSMAT
-2350 GGALQVMAS
+2350 GGALQVVAS
-2359 PEGTAAP
+2359 AEGGTSS
-2366 FDLQESLGL
+2366 FDPQDSLGL
-2375 RLDLTGRSIA
+2375 RMSLTGRSIA

-2407 VTQGAL
+2407 VSEGATL
-2413 IDVGGSAQQF
+2413 DVGGSARQF
-2423 FDVAEHA
+2423 FDVAEYA
-2430 DAGRITLSAAGGDVR
+2430 DAGRIGLSAVGGDVR
-2445 LDAGSRLHLAAHPD
+2445 LNAGSRLNLAAHPK

-2477 LDGLIAAQAS
+2477 LDGTIAAQAGS
-2487 RTGGKAG
+2487 HGGRAG
-2494 SFSLDIEALPDFAGF
+2494 SFALDIEALPDFAGF

-2523 FRIRQGDVALGGF
+2523 FRIRQGDVVLGGL
-2536 TQVEDFGLTA
+2536 TTVEDFGLTA
-2546 DRGRIDITG
+2546 DRGSIDIAG
-2555 TVDARSAYGGAIR
+2555 TVDARSGYGGAIR

-2575 AMQPGAQ
+2575 AMRQGAQ
-2582 LLAGATGRLGNGRV
+2582 LMAGATGELGTGRV

-2601 GGQLNLVGGLIDVAG
+2601 GGQLNLMGGLIDVTG

-2635 AVTALRT
+2635 AVAALNVA
-2642 TVTGA
+2642 VTGA
-2647 RSAVLEGVSTYDV
+2647 RSAVLEGVSVYDV

-2677 HAARFRGASG
+2677 DAARFRAASA
-2687 AVAARL
+2687 AVATRL
-2693 GTALDVMPGIEIRS
+2693 GTGLAVMPGIEVRS
-2707 AGDLALNSDW
+2707 AGDLALNGDW
-2717 NLYSDFPNAR
+2717 NLWRDFSGAR

-2751 ADRSGLLQAGPSWNL
+2751 ADRSGRLQTGPSWNL

-2777 DAMALRPLVAQTTGK
+2777 DAMALRPLAAQAAGK
-2792 GSITVGTANTAVPT
+2792 GSITVGAANTAVPT
-2806 DDDPAPDNGAGKLVR
+2806 DSDPIPDNGAGKLVR
-2821 TGTGDLEVRAGRDL
+2821 TGTGDLDVRAGRDL

-2850 DTTMWSDFSTA
+2850 DTTAWSDFSTA
-2861 NRNASYG
+2861 NPHASYG

-2873 LVIGALGSIEA
+2873 LAIGAQGSIEA
-2884 MPSGQ
+2884 TPAGQ
-2889 HFTEWLNRQGTLNAE
+2889 RFTEWLNRQGNLNAE
-2904 RFFGEYTNGENAMHP
+2904 RFFGEYTNGEYGMSP
-2919 DGTYGPVI
+2919 DGVYGPVI
-2927 HAPEQSSWWIDYARF
+2927 HAPEQSSWWIDYGRF

-2949 GGGNVT
+2949 GGGNVS

-3027 VVLTRDDSAGGFT
+3027 VTLTREDTAGGFT
-3040 KTNYTVAP
+3040 KTSYTVAP
-3048 VLALGDATLSLR
+3048 LLALGDATLSLR

-3068 TVIDPLLVTYGEGL
+3068 TVVDPLLVTYGEGL

-3115 VNRATFIFRD
+3115 VNRAEYIFRD
-3125 LLLNSFDTD
+3125 LQLRWAEQE

-3161 PLHVLPGTTNDV
+3161 PLYVLPGTTNDV
-3173 RLVAKSDIRFDA
+3173 KVVAKNDIRFDA
-3185 PLLMAYATP
+3185 PLVMAYATP
-3194 AMMPS
+3194 AMMSS
-3199 GYMPAGAGSP
+3199 GFMPGGAGSP
-3209 VSQMNMEDMLDNLIG
+3209 FSQMNMEDLLDNLIN
-3224 PASSTFINTAYL
+3224 PALASPVNDAYL
-3236 RSVHNPEVLPLA
+3236 RSVHNPDVLPLA
-3248 NDFEPSRIY
+3248 NDLEPSRIY
-3257 ASRGSIVGLDV
+3257 ASQGSIVGLDV

-3285 RLAGRNLRGSDV
+3285 RLAGRNLRASDV

-3309 EGVLRLDRDNEFPV
+3309 KSVARLDPNSEFSA
-3323 GLTGNIEL
+3323 GLTGIIEL
-3331 QGPGALVLAAG
+3331 QGPGTLVLAAG

-3355 GNQRYDRDNR
+3355 GNQRYDRNNR
-3365 ARPES
+3365 ALPET
-3370 QVKGLPAQ
+3370 QVKGLPEH

-3383 AMAGLNR
+3383 AMAGLNH

-3396 FTRAYLD
+3396 FTAAYLD
-3403 PAAVASMPD
+3403 PSKVASMPD
-3412 HLKARGA
+3412 HLKTRGA
-3419 DGTVLPIYLTDQLE
+3419 DGSVLPIYLVDQVE
-3433 AREGGQEKT
+3433 TRAGGQEKT
-3442 VRRGLVSYMKDMTGE
+3442 VRRGLVSYMSDMTGE
-3457 TLAPLDAWTRFQQ
+3457 KLEPLDAWARFQK
-3470 LPALA
+3470 LPSLA
-3475 QQQFLRQI
+3475 QQQFLRQVY
-3483 FLIELREAGR
+3483 LLELREAGR

-3506 GGYNRGYAAIKTL
+3506 GGYNRGYAAIETL
-3519 FPGDDWKGDVA
+3519 FPGDTWKGDVA

-3557 LGATVPAGY
+3557 LGAAVPAGY

-3571 ASGHIGIFAK
+3571 ASGHIGIAAR

-3591 LSFVPEVTKEGSD
+3591 LSFVPEVTKQGSD

-3609 TVGDIDAGRGAK
+3609 TVGDIDAGRGSK
-3621 TLRVPSAPEVA
+3621 TLRVPSAPEVS

-3661 LVAPRGTVNAGDAG
+3661 LVAPGGTVNAGDAG

-3719 AAAAQATAAAQDAV
+3719 AAAAQATAAAQDVV
-3733 QRERAAARQA
+3733 QRERTAARQA
-3743 LASVFTV
+3743 LPSVFTV

-3760 QEGRDAPAP
+3760 QGGGGGAPQT
-3769 RSGLQSGAQVDY
+3769 RSGPASGAQAAY
-3781 DPQNPVQVVGMGRKI
+3781 DPMNPVQVVGMGRKI

>member
-1 MSTRGHLTPIH
+1 MPAGRPL
-12 ATKAHNRRQ
+12 
-21 ARRFRMAPIARAIA
+21 RMAPIARAVA
-35 MTLAA
+35 VVLAA
-40 NGALVLDAQ
+40 NGALMDAH
-49 AQQAFSGAWFANKSA
+49 AQQAFSGAWFAAKNA
-64 VQNTASATGR
+64 AQNTATATGR

-80 ASMLTNPLEQ
+80 ASMLTNPGAQ
-90 RKAGEQLQ
+90 QKADAQLQ
-98 RSMGN
+98 RSINN
-103 LNMAARSIAAQ
+103 LNAAARGIAAQ
-114 QAAQAAAREAASNG
+114 QASQEAARLAALNG

-138 GGLKVDTHSLTA
+138 GGLKVDGNSLTA
-150 GWLNARAPVQTAAGG
+150 GWLNANAPVQTAAGG

-170 IEQTGDK
+170 IKQTDDK

-182 ESFNVGKH
+182 ESFNVGKN

-242 IVFTGSSQVDTRS
+242 IVFTGSSQVNTRS
-255 LVASSLSLSDKQFK
+255 LVASSLALSDKQFK
-269 LGINNPQVLSN
+269 LGINSAQVLAN
-280 QGNDFPIP
+280 QGNDFAVP
-288 QFGEFTS
+288 QFGEFT
-295 ARPEIYGDNGFKA
+295 AERPAIYGDSGFKP

-318 NVDRFDP
+318 GVDRFDP

-330 AVRVDAGAQLS
+330 EVRVDAGAQL
-341 ASSGGKVMLFAP
+341 AADSGGKVMLFAP
-353 KVQNAGRIS
+353 KVRNAGRIS

-384 DLNAPRGLDVSAS
+384 DLNAPRGLDVAAS

-403 FTGGQVLGAL
+403 FGGGQIQGAL
-413 NLSPVYADANF
+413 KLVAVYADVNF
-424 VAGLRDVVMPEMA
+424 VNGLRDVVMPEMA
-437 ARAKAVGYEVV
+437 ARAKSVGYEVV
-448 NTGTVQAERG
+448 NTGTVQADRG

-469 SGVLNATTA
+469 SGVLSSTTA
-478 LNNRNGSILMRAWG
+478 LNNRNGSILLRAWG
-492 LGTHMYADGV
+492 LGSHMYADGV
-502 NDFINWSAGTLTLG
+502 DDLINWSAGTLTLG
-516 EGSISQVLP
+516 EGSIAQILP

-530 SEIEASALATRYQP
+530 GEIEASALATRYQP

-553 IDVRAR
+553 IDIRSK

-564 PAGTIKVESA
+564 PAGTIKAESA
-574 VNPLFTQLQFY
+574 VNPMFTQFPY
-585 KPGSRGDA
+585 FKPGSLRDE
-593 SRIYVDGEAFLSVAG
+593 SRIYLDSEAFLSVAG
-608 LQGMRVDMSRNFIEA
+608 LQGMQVNMSRNFIEA
-623 EMRINEL
+623 ELRINEL
-630 RDSPLQL
+630 RDSPLLL
-637 DAWIRGKK
+637 DSWVRGKK
-645 VIVDRRVNGVFRDGP
+645 VIVDRRVNGVFKDGP

-671 GVTYIP
+671 GVTYVP
-677 GAWVGTPLG
+677 GAWVGTPLA
-686 DVTGW
+686 DVSGW

-700 ELSADAGRIELRAG
+700 ELSADAGSIDLRAG
-714 GSVITR
+714 GAVITR
-720 AGSMLDVSG
+720 SGSVLDVSG
-729 GSVRYTDGMNTATKL
+729 GSVRYSDGMNTATKL
-744 MGADGRIH
+744 MGADGRVH
-752 TMDRAMSDTGYTGIA
+752 TMERAASDTDYTGLA
-767 GEFTKEH
+767 GEFTSEH
-774 LRWGVKTTWRTPLI
+774 ARWGVKTTWRSPII
-788 GADHKEAGYTE
+788 GADFKEAGYTE

-804 AVQIH
+804 DVKVF

-821 GGVVVGERQSQ
+821 GGVVVGERQSK
-832 NPGGNKGG
+832 NPGASKGG

-860 VTHDPKRLAQDFE
+860 VSHDPKRLAQDFD
-873 ARTKLGDDFYV
+873 ARARLGEDFYV
-884 QLKPDEQKSRK
+884 QVKPDELKSRK

-921 ELAGGAAVT
+921 ELAKGAVLN
-930 LSPGASLF
+930 LSPGASLS

-943 GSTNDIRIHGQIRA
+943 GSTRDIRIQGQIRA
-957 PGGQI
+957 PGGKI
-962 SLSSANGLLE
+962 GLSSVNGVLE
-972 VGEHGRL
+972 VGEQGRL
-979 DASGQWINTW
+979 DASGQWINSW
-989 RDGALR
+989 RDGVSPN
-995 GAWAVDG
+995 AWAIDG
-1002 GAITVN
+1002 GAITLN

-1014 HKAAVFDV
+1014 HRDAVFDV
-1022 SGGGRTDLGKKGLPT
+1022 SGGGRVDRGNKGLPT
-1037 LRVGDAGAISLTG
+1037 LRVGDAGSISLTG
-1050 VTPDLDLGALN
+1050 VTPDLDLGALDM
-1061 LRAHAA
+1061 RAHAA
-1067 GSAGSLSL
+1067 GSAGRL
-1075 ATASSVQVGGVA
+1075 ALQAASQVQIGGTA
-1087 PAVQP
+1087 PAVP
-1092 GDTAASADAAAAA
+1092 TVPTVPTASALQPDDPAAGVAL
-1105 AAVVL
+1105 L
-1110 PATLFGERGFG
+1110 PAGLFGERGFG
-1121 KVSVSVRGEGKGIT
+1121 NVSVSVRGEGNGIVV
-1135 LPEDAAVSQQATS
+1135 PEGVTVSQQATH
-1148 IDLGSF
+1148 IDLNGF
-1154 AWRDLPSGRNLADVA
+1154 AWRDLPSGRHLADVA
-1169 PLGVLRPEERAARD
+1169 PLGVLRPEERAARA
-1183 PASLRLGTENGPIRM
+1183 PASLALGAENGPIRI

-1209 GSLSLSA
+1209 GSLLLNA
-1216 GGDLGVLTVAGRLD
+1216 GGELGALTVAGRLE

-1236 GLNGRT
+1236 GLSSSKVT
-1242 VALEAGGE
+1242 LEAGGE

-1270 VRDGGTVTVQA
+1270 VRDGGTVTIQA
-1281 GELRLE
+1281 GDLRLE

-1302 DVADAGPSGTRV
+1302 AVADAGPSGTRG
-1314 PRPAQAIQLD
+1314 PRPAPAITLD

-1334 AGLIESTMRGTAGGP
+1334 KGLVESRMRGEAGGP
-1349 GGIGGRIRLNM
+1349 GGIGGRIRVNM
-1360 TASSGLNGSPLEQL
+1360 TAASGPNGSPLEQL
-1374 ARALPDPDCYGFRV
+1374 ERVLQDPDCYGFFV
-1388 DGACSDWKQGLDFD
+1388 DGVCSDPKQGLDFD
-1402 WAPGLREWGYDIAG
+1402 WAPGLRSWGYDIAG
-1416 PMVLPSSLAAALAD
+1416 PMILPSSLLARLAD

-1435 VSDRLPLPGPSSP
+1435 VSDRLGSPGVPGP

-1454 GLSAQTLDN
+1454 GLSEQTLDN
-1463 FRDIFFS
+1463 FRDTLFS
-1470 GGELLRDLLDKPG
+1470 GDLLRDLLQKPG
-1483 RQFALTVRPQAF
+1483 QQFALTLRPQSF
-1495 KDGGFADLSLVNATQ
+1495 KDGGFADLALVNGSQ
-1510 GAIRLDNAH
+1510 GAIRLDNAN

-1524 SISLQ
+1524 SILLQ
-1529 GPIVGHAASSSSL
+1529 GPIVGHAGSTSSL
-1542 RAPHIVLSAVPEASR
+1542 RAPRIVLSAIPGASAALAP
-1557 APSAA
+1557 APSATPGA
-1562 SAAATGQL
+1562 PGAPGAPAAAGQL
-1570 TLAGS
+1570 TVAGS
-1575 LIDITTSENEGQFQT
+1575 LIDISASDEQGQFQAGT
-1590 GAVRIGGF
+1590 VRITGF
-1598 ARTVLEAGEIR
+1598 GRTVLEAGEIR
-1609 IGGALPTQITEET
+1609 MGGALPTQISEET
-1622 KLQVNL
+1622 RLQVNL

-1633 LVLRAGQVYPTTAM
+1633 LALNAGQVYPASAM
-1647 AGVVRAGDSITV
+1647 TGVIRAGDSITV
-1659 EREGDAGGAPL
+1659 ERMGDAGGAPL
-1670 SAGGSLRLQAP
+1670 SAGGSLRLEAP

-1690 APFGQIE
+1690 APLGQIE
-1697 LDAGERLS
+1697 FNAGERLS

-1718 VTVPFG
+1718 LTVPYG

-1732 HDPTQG
+1732 HDPSKG
-1738 VDVANP
+1738 VDVTNP
-1744 SRGSLVA
+1744 SSGSLVA

-1760 SPDVALARGAVV
+1760 SPDVALAQGAVV

-1793 DVLAMPGMYAILPGQ
+1793 DVLSMPGMYAILPGQ
-1808 AGAAPVAAGAGAGA
+1808 AGAAPAGAAA

-1840 QLLPARFALLPGAF
+1840 NLLPARYALLPGAF

-1864 GARAPATR
+1864 GAPAPATL

-1879 MQGRAGDTHG
+1879 MQGRSGNTYG
-1889 GRQDA
+1889 GNQDA
-1894 RTTAWRV
+1894 QATAWRV

-1935 GQDVVTPR
+1935 GQNVVTPR

-1952 FDAQRRLVLDGTLRS
+1952 FDAGRRLLLDGTLRS
-1967 APDAGGRGGL
+1967 APAAGGRGGL

-1985 AIVGSGQDTASLQAD
+1985 AIVGSGQDSASLQAD
-2000 GYLVIDSASLSNFG
+2000 GYLVIDSTSLSNFG

-2053 EIILAASDQVAIEGA
+2053 EIILAASDKVAIEAG
-2068 SRVSARGAGGR
+2068 SRVSAKGPSARS
-2079 GSGNL
+2079 SGTL
-2084 VMKPRVAAVY
+2084 SVKPRVAAVY

-2117 VLTTPAKDWGALV
+2117 VLTSPARDWGALV
-2130 RVTTGDAAKV
+2130 RLSTGDAVKV
-2140 IRQGVDT
+2140 IRQGVDI
-2147 SRGGLVSIGAG
+2147 SRGGLVAIGAG
-2158 AVVDGGAALLIDATR
+2158 AVVNGDAALLIDATR

-2206 DSGALAQLA
+2206 GSGALAQLA
-2215 HSTRLTLRSYT
+2215 NSKRLTLRSYSD
-2226 GFDFYG
+2226 FDFYG
-2232 SLDLGAAGLKALTFD
+2232 SLDLGAAGLKSLTFD

-2262 GESIALINSGG
+2262 GESIALVNSSGG
-2273 GANVPAG
+2273 TGVPAG
-2280 AGAGG
+2280 TGAGG

-2291 TLVLGAGQKT
+2291 TLVLGAGRKT
-2301 FSGFGAVTLAGRDA
+2301 FSGFGGVTLSGRDA

-2321 GGIDT
+2321 GGIDA
-2326 GAAPLTLRTPL
+2326 GATPLTLNTPL
-2337 LTGRGGAA
+2337 LTGRGGAV

-2350 GGALQVMAS
+2350 AGALQVVA
-2359 PEGTAAP
+2359 PAEGAGAP
-2366 FDLQESLGL
+2366 FDVLESLGL
-2375 RLDLTGRSIA
+2375 RLGLTGRSIA
-2385 FGGRAV
+2385 FTGRAV
-2391 ARGGSIDMTAT
+2391 ALGGSIDMTAT
-2402 GGSLV
+2402 GGNLV
-2407 VTQGAL
+2407 LGQGAV
-2413 IDVGGSAQQF
+2413 IDVGGSAKQF
-2423 FDVAEHA
+2423 FDVAEYA
-2430 DAGRITLSAAGGDVR
+2430 DAGRIGLSAVGGDVR
-2445 LDAGSRLHLAAHPD
+2445 LEAGSRLNLAAHPG
-2459 GGDAGTLSLAA
+2459 GGDAGTLSLAS
-2470 SQGGTVV
+2470 SQGGTV
-2477 LDGLIAAQAS
+2477 LLNGQIAAQAGGN
-2487 RTGGKAG
+2487 GGKAG
-2494 SFSLDIEALPDFAGF
+2494 SFALDIEALPDFAGV

-2546 DRGRIDITG
+2546 DRGSIDISG

-2575 AMQPGAQ
+2575 AMQAGAQ
-2582 LLAGATGRLGNGRV
+2582 LLAGATGSLGNGRV
-2596 TLEAA
+2596 TLEAS
-2601 GGQLNLVGGLIDVAG
+2601 GGQLNLLGGLIDVTG

-2635 AVTALRT
+2635 AVAALNTA
-2642 TVTGA
+2642 VTGA
-2647 RSAVLEGVSTYDV
+2647 RSAVLEGVSVYDV

-2677 HAARFRGASG
+2677 DAGRFRAASA
-2687 AVAARL
+2687 AVAGRL
-2693 GTALDVMPGIEIRS
+2693 GTRLDVMPGIEIRS

-2717 NLYSDFPNAR
+2717 NLFSDFSGAR

-2751 ADRSGLLQAGPSWNL
+2751 ADRGGVLQAGPSWSL
-2766 RLVAGGELASA
+2766 RLVAGGQLDSA
-2777 DAMALRPLVAQTTGK
+2777 DAMALKPLAAQAAGT
-2792 GSITVGTANTAVPT
+2792 GSITVGTANTAVPS
-2806 DDDPAPDNGAGKLVR
+2806 DSDPAPDNGAGKLVR

-2850 DTTMWSDFSTA
+2850 DTTVWSDFSTA
-2861 NRNASYG
+2861 NPNASYG

-2873 LVIGALGSIEA
+2873 LAIGAQGSIESV
-2884 MPSGQ
+2884 PSGQ
-2889 HFTEWLNRQGTLNAE
+2889 HFTEWLNRQGNVNAQ
-2904 RFFGEYTNGENAMHP
+2904 RFFGEYTNGEYGVGP
-2919 DGTYGPVI
+2919 DGVYGPVI
-2927 HAPEQSSWWIDYARF
+2927 HAPEQSSWWIDFGRF

-3012 GAGDIRAGETAVGHT
+3012 GAGDIRAGETAIGHT
-3027 VVLTRDDSAGGFT
+3027 FTLTRDDNNGGLT
-3040 KTNYTVAP
+3040 KSSYTAAP

-3068 TVIDPLLVTYGEGL
+3068 TVIDPLLVNYGEGL

-3087 VLNYGAYMSG
+3087 LLNYGAFMSG

-3109 GGNITF
+3109 GGNITL

-3125 LLLNSFDTD
+3125 LVLNSFATD

-3152 LNGGIAIDG
+3152 VNGGIAIDG
-3161 PLHVLPGTTNDV
+3161 PLYVLPGTTNDV
-3173 RLVAKSDIRFDA
+3173 KLVAKNDIRFDA
-3185 PLLMAYATP
+3185 QLVMSYATP
-3194 AMMPS
+3194 AMMPTGFMPS
-3199 GYMPAGAGSP
+3199 GANTPFN
-3209 VSQMNMEDMLDNLIG
+3209 QMNMEDLLDNLIN
-3224 PASSTFINTAYL
+3224 PALSSPVNDKYL
-3236 RSVHNPEVLPLA
+3236 RSVNNPDVLPLA

-3257 ASRGSIVGLDV
+3257 ASQGSIVGLDV

-3279 TDIRGL
+3279 TDIRGV
-3285 RLAGRNLRGSDV
+3285 RMAGRNLRGSDV
-3297 TLLEAGNDILAM
+3297 TLLEAGNDILAV
-3309 EGVLRLDRDNEFPV
+3309 ESVRPLNRDNGSAA

-3331 QGPGALVLAAG
+3331 QGPGTLVLAAG

-3355 GNQRYDRDNR
+3355 GNQRYDANNR
-3365 ARPES
+3365 ALPET
-3370 QVKGLPAQ
+3370 QVKGLPER
-3378 GATIT
+3378 GAAIT
-3383 AMAGLNR
+3383 AMAGLN
-3390 AVGYEA
+3390 AAAGYEA

-3412 HLKARGA
+3412 YLKARTA
-3419 DGTVLPIYLTDQLE
+3419 DGSVLPIYLVDQLE
-3433 AREGGQEKT
+3433 TRAGGQEKT
-3442 VRRGLVSYMKDMTGE
+3442 VRRGLVSYMAGITGE
-3457 TLAPLDAWTRFQQ
+3457 KLEPLDAWARFQQ
-3470 LPALA
+3470 LPQLA
-3475 QQQFLRQI
+3475 QQQFLRQVY
-3483 FLIELREAGR
+3483 LLELREAGR

-3519 FPGDDWKGDVA
+3519 FPGEQWKGDVT
-3530 ANKLMLR
+3530 ANTLMLR

-3571 ASGHIGIFAK
+3571 ASGHIGIFAR

-3591 LSFVPEVTKEGSD
+3591 LSFVPEVTRQGSD

-3609 TVGDIDAGRGAK
+3609 TLGDIDAGRGSK
-3621 TLRVPSAPEVA
+3621 TLRVPSAPEVS

-3661 LVAPRGTVNAGDAG
+3661 LVAPGGTVNAGDAG

-3696 VKGETKGLPVI
+3696 VKGETKGLPVV
-3707 ASVNIGALTNAS
+3707 AAVNIGALTNAS
-3719 AAAAQATAAAQDAV
+3719 SAAAQATAAAQDAV

-3750 RVLGFGNEPA
+3750 RVLGFGNEPMP
-3760 QEGRDAPAP
+3760 GGDVAPPP
-3769 RSGLQSGAQVDY
+3769 RPGLQSGAQVGY
-3781 DPQNPVQVVGMGRKI
+3781 DPMNPVQVVGMGRKI
-3796 DPRHWAAL
+3796 DPAHWANL
-3804 SSDER
+3804 SSDEL
-3809 RRLQQDR
+3809 RRLRQDR

>member
-1 MSTRGHLTPIH
+1 MSTRGPLTPIH
-12 ATKAHNRRQ
+12 ATKARNRRQ

-170 IEQTGDK
+170 IEQTDDK

-223 QIAGQIKADG
+223 RIAGQIKADG
-233 SVYLINRNG
+233 SVYLVNRNG

-255 LVASSLSLSDKQFK
+255 LVASSLALSDKQFK
-269 LGINNPQVLSN
+269 LGINNPQVLTN

-295 ARPEIYGDNGFKA
+295 ERPLIYGDAGFKP
-308 GTGGAPDRMG
+308 GVGGAPDKMG
-318 NVDRFDP
+318 DVDRFVP

-330 AVRVDAGAQLS
+330 EVRVDAGAQL
-341 ASSGGKVMLFAP
+341 AANSGGKVMLFAP
-353 KVQNAGRIS
+353 KVRNAGRIS

-379 TPSAQ
+379 TPSSQ
-384 DLNAPRGLDVSAS
+384 DPNAPRGLDVAAS

-403 FTGGQVLGAL
+403 FTGGQVWGAL
-413 NLSPVYADANF
+413 KLSPVYADANF

-448 NTGTVQAERG
+448 NTGTVQADRG

-469 SGVLNATTA
+469 SGVLSATTA
-478 LNNRNGSILMRAWG
+478 LNNRNGSILLRAWG
-492 LGTHMYADGV
+492 LGSHMYADGV
-502 NDFINWSAGTLTLG
+502 NDLINWSAGTLTLG

-525 DASDT
+525 DTSDT

-553 IDVRAR
+553 IDIRSK

-564 PAGTIKVESA
+564 PAGTIKLESA
-574 VNPLFTQLQFY
+574 VNPMFTLFPYF
-585 KPGSRGDA
+585 KPGSLRDA
-593 SRIYVDGEAFLSVAG
+593 SRIYVDNDAFLSVAG
-608 LQGMRVDMSRNFIEA
+608 LQGMQVAMSRNFIEA
-623 EMRINEL
+623 ELRINEL
-630 RDSPLQL
+630 RDSPMQL
-637 DAWIRGKK
+637 DAWVRGKK
-645 VIVDRRVNGVFRDGP
+645 VIVDRRVSGVFKDGP

-671 GVTYIP
+671 GATYIP

-686 DVTGW
+686 DVSGW
-691 VGVGKTDLR
+691 VGVGKTDLG
-700 ELSADAGRIELRAG
+700 ELSANAGSIEMRSG

-720 AGSMLDVSG
+720 TGSMLDVSG

-744 MGADGRIH
+744 MGADGRVH
-752 TMDRAMSDTGYTGIA
+752 TMDRAMSDTDYTGIA
-767 GEFTKEH
+767 GEFTNQH
-774 LRWGVKTTWRTPLI
+774 ARWGVKTTWRTPLI
-788 GADHKEAGYTE
+788 GADYKEAGYTE

-804 AVQIH
+804 AVQIY
-809 AGDAMVLEGDML
+809 AGDTMVLEGDML
-821 GGVVVGERQSQ
+821 GGVVVGERQSK

-840 RLELGENTPDGRP
+840 RLQLGENSPDGRP
-853 WSPGTIV
+853 WSPGTIIV
-860 VTHDPKRLAQDFE
+860 SHDPKRLAQDFD
-873 ARTKLGDDFYV
+873 ANTKLGDDFYV
-884 QLKPDEQKSRK
+884 QLKPGEQKSRK

-900 DDMLSDSGM
+900 DDMLSNSGM
-909 GTIVLNTINGDF
+909 GTIVLNHINGDF
-921 ELAGGAAVT
+921 ELASGAALN
-930 LSPGASLF
+930 LSPGASLS

-943 GSTNDIRIHGQIRA
+943 GSTNDIRINGLIRV

-962 SLSSANGLLE
+962 GLSSAYGKVEL
-972 VGEHGRL
+972 GEQGRL

-995 GAWAVDG
+995 GAWALDG
-1002 GAITVN
+1002 GAITVIA
-1008 VGKISA
+1008 GKIVA
-1014 HKAAVFDV
+1014 HKDAVLDV
-1022 SGGGRTDLGKKGLPT
+1022 SGGGRVDPGKQGLPT
-1037 LRVGDAGAISLTG
+1037 LRVGNAGSISLAG
-1050 VTPDLDLGALN
+1050 VTPDLDLNALN
-1061 LRAHAA
+1061 MRAHAA
-1067 GSAGSLSL
+1067 GSAGSLSIQTASAVQIGGVPPVSPPDEAG
-1075 ATASSVQVGGVA
+1075 ATSASSVVM
-1087 PAVQP
+1087 
-1092 GDTAASADAAAAA
+1092 
-1105 AAVVL
+1105 L
-1110 PATLFGERGFG
+1110 PPTLFGERGFG
-1121 KVSVSVRGEGKGIT
+1121 NVTVSVRGEGKGIVV
-1135 LPEDAAVSQQATS
+1135 PEGVVVSQQATS
-1148 IDLGSF
+1148 IDLNNF
-1154 AWRDLPSGRNLADVA
+1154 AWRDLPSGRNLAEAA
-1169 PLGVLRPEERAARD
+1169 PLGMLRPDERVARSPAAL
-1183 PASLRLGTENGPIRM
+1183 SLGTENGPVRI
-1198 ARGATVRTDTG
+1198 ARGASVRTDTG
-1209 GSLSLSA
+1209 GSLSLNA
-1216 GGDLGVLTVAGRLD
+1216 GGEQGVLTVGGRLD

-1236 GLNGRT
+1236 GLSGAT
-1242 VALEAGGE
+1242 VVLEAGAE

-1256 PLIHVDS
+1256 PLIRIDS
-1263 TGRRVGE
+1263 SSGRRVGE
-1270 VRDGGTVTVQA
+1270 VRDGGTVSILA
-1281 GELRLE
+1281 GDMRLE

-1302 DVADAGPSGTRV
+1302 GVPDAGPSGTRV
-1314 PRPAQAIQLD
+1314 HRPAPEIRLD

-1334 AGLIESTMRGTAGGP
+1334 KGLIESTMVGKAGGP
-1349 GGIGGRIRLNM
+1349 NGIGGRIRLNM
-1360 TASSGLNGSPLEQL
+1360 TATSGPTGSPLEQL
-1374 ARALPDPDCYGFRV
+1374 QRVLQDPDCVGLAV
-1388 DGACSDWKQGLDFD
+1388 DGVCSDWRQGVDYD
-1402 WAPGLREWGYDIAG
+1402 WAPGLRSYGYEIDG
-1416 PMVLPSSLAAALAD
+1416 PMILSSALLAKLAD
-1430 TKELV
+1430 VKELV
-1435 VSDRLPLPGPSSP
+1435 VSDRLGLPGANGA
-1448 LDPAQF
+1448 LDAAQF
-1454 GLSAQTLDN
+1454 GLTPQALDL
-1463 FRDIFFS
+1463 FRDALFS
-1470 GGELLRDLLDKPG
+1470 SDLLRDLLNKPG
-1483 RQFALTVRPQAF
+1483 QVSTLTVRPQAF

-1510 GAIRLDNAH
+1510 GAIRLDNAN

-1524 SISLQ
+1524 SIWLQ
-1529 GPIVGHAASSSSL
+1529 GPIVGHAGSSSSL
-1542 RAPHIVLSAVPEASR
+1542 RAPRIVLSAVPGASPEAPAS
-1557 APSAA
+1557 SAA
-1562 SAAATGQL
+1562 SAGTGQL
-1570 TLAGS
+1570 TVAGS
-1575 LIDITTSENEGQFQT
+1575 LIDISASEDPTQFQA

-1598 ARTVLEAGEIR
+1598 GRTVLEAGEIR
-1609 IGGALPTQITEET
+1609 MGGALPSPINEET
-1622 KLQVNL
+1622 RLQVNL
-1628 DVDGH
+1628 DVDGQ
-1633 LVLRAGQVYPTTAM
+1633 LVLNAGQVYPTTAM
-1647 AGVVRAGDSITV
+1647 TGVIRAGDSITV
-1659 EREGDAGGAPL
+1659 ERLGDAGSAPL
-1670 SAGGSLRLQAP
+1670 SAGGSLRLEAP

-1697 LDAGERLS
+1697 LNAGERLS

-1718 VTVPFG
+1718 MTVPFG

-1732 HDPTQG
+1732 HDPSKA
-1738 VDVANP
+1738 VDPTNP
-1744 SRGSLVA
+1744 STGSLVA

-1793 DVLAMPGMYAILPGQ
+1793 DMLNMPGMYAILPGQ
-1808 AGAAPVAAGAGAGA
+1808 AGAAPAGGAA

-1840 QLLPARFALLPGAF
+1840 TLLPARYALLPGAF

-1864 GARAPATR
+1864 GALAPATR

-1879 MQGRAGDTHG
+1879 MQGKAGNAYG
-1889 GRQDA
+1889 GNQDA
-1894 RTTAWRV
+1894 QASAWRV
-1901 MSGGTLRRY
+1901 MSGAVLRRY

-1935 GQDVVTPR
+1935 GQNVVTPR

-1952 FDAQRRLVLDGTLRS
+1952 FDAGRRLVLDGTLRS
-1967 APDAGGRGGL
+1967 APDEGGRGGL

-1985 AIVGSGQDTASLQAD
+1985 AIVGSGQDSASLQAD
-2000 GYLVIDSASLSNFG
+2000 GYLVIDAASLSNFG

-2023 RQGNALGLELDVTA
+2023 RKGNALGLELDVTA

-2045 EGSELFGP
+2045 EGSELSGP
-2053 EIILAASDQVAIEGA
+2053 EIILAASDKVAIEGG
-2068 SRVSARGAGGR
+2068 SRVSAKGAGGR
-2079 GSGNL
+2079 GAGNL

-2094 TDPDGNLDDNSDGV
+2094 ADPDGQLDDNFDGV

-2117 VLTTPAKDWGALV
+2117 VLVSAARDWGALV
-2130 RVTTGDAAKV
+2130 RVATGDAVKV

-2158 AVVDGGAALLIDATR
+2158 AIVNGDAALLIDATR

-2206 DSGALAQLA
+2206 DSGALAQLGR
-2215 HSTRLTLRSYT
+2215 STRLTLRSYT
-2226 GFDFYG
+2226 DFDFYS
-2232 SLDLGAAGLKALTFD
+2232 SLDLGAAGLKSLTFD
-2247 GAAFVGRGAGDVVIK
+2247 GGAFVGRGAGDVTIK
-2262 GESIALINSGG
+2262 GDSIALVNSGG
-2273 GANVPAG
+2273 GGTGVPAAG
-2280 AGAGG
+2280 GAGG

-2301 FSGFGAVTLAGRDA
+2301 FSGFGAVTLAGRNA

-2326 GAAPLTLRTPL
+2326 GASPLTLNTPL

-2350 GGALQVMAS
+2350 GGALQVVAS
-2359 PEGTAAP
+2359 AQGEPSS
-2366 FDLQESLGL
+2366 FDPQESLGL
-2375 RLDLTGRSIA
+2375 RLNLSGRSIA
-2385 FGGRAV
+2385 FDGRAV

-2407 VTQGAL
+2407 VARGAT
-2413 IDVGGSAQQF
+2413 IDVSGSAKQF
-2423 FDVAEHA
+2423 FDVAEYA
-2430 DAGRITLSAAGGDVR
+2430 DAGRIGLSAVGGDVR
-2445 LDAGSRLHLAAHPD
+2445 LEAGSRLDLAAHPR

-2477 LDGLIAAQAS
+2477 LDGLIAAQAGGN
-2487 RTGGKAG
+2487 GGKAG
-2494 SFSLDIEALPDFAGF
+2494 SFALDIEALPDFAGV

-2523 FRIRQGDVALGGF
+2523 FRIRQGNVALGGF

-2546 DRGRIDITG
+2546 DRGSIDISG

-2568 ITAGNGV
+2568 ITAGNDV
-2575 AMQPGAQ
+2575 AMQAGAQ
-2582 LLAGATGRLGNGRV
+2582 LLAGATGSLGNGRV

-2601 GGQLNLVGGLIDVAG
+2601 GGQLNLQGGLIDVAG
-2616 NEGGKVRLRAQQ
+2616 NEGGKVRLRARQ
-2628 NAAHDDL
+2628 NAAHDDV
-2635 AVTALRT
+2635 AVGALN
-2642 TVTGA
+2642 VAVNGA
-2647 RSAVLEGVSTYDV
+2647 RSAVLEGVSVYDV
-2660 KDYDGATVD
+2660 KDYDGVTVD
-2669 SVKADAIA
+2669 SVKPDAIA
-2677 HAARFRGASG
+2677 DAARFRAASAG
-2687 AVAARL
+2687 VAARL
-2693 GTALDVMPGIEIRS
+2693 GTGLAVMPGIEVRS

-2717 NLYSDFPNAR
+2717 NLFSDFSGAR

-2751 ADRSGLLQAGPSWNL
+2751 ADRSGRLQAGPSWNL

-2777 DAMALRPLVAQTTGK
+2777 DAMALKPLAAQAAGK

-2806 DDDPAPDNGAGKLVR
+2806 DSDPKPDNGAGKLVR

-2835 RLAHKE
+2835 TLAHKE

-2850 DTTMWSDFSTA
+2850 DTTVWSDFSTA
-2861 NRNASYG
+2861 NPNASYG

-2873 LVIGALGSIEA
+2873 LAIGAQGSIEA
-2884 MPSGQ
+2884 VPSGQ
-2889 HFTEWLNRQGTLNAE
+2889 HFTEWLNRQGTLNAK
-2904 RFFGEYTNGENAMHP
+2904 RFFGEYTNGENGWNP
-2919 DGTYGPVI
+2919 DGVYGPVI
-2927 HAPEQSSWWIDYARF
+2927 HAPEQSSWWIDYGRF

-2949 GGGNVT
+2949 GGGNVS
-2955 VDAGGD
+2955 VEAGGD

-2985 TMEMRN
+2985 AMEMRN
-2991 GGAMTVQ
+2991 GGAMSVQ

-3027 VVLTRDDSAGGFT
+3027 VTITRDDSGGGLT
-3040 KTNYTVAP
+3040 KSSYTVAP
-3048 VLALGDATLSLR
+3048 ILALGDATLSLR

-3068 TVIDPLLVTYGEGL
+3068 TVVDPLLVTYGEGL
-3082 RNDGQ
+3082 RGDGQ

-3115 VNRATFIFRD
+3115 VNRTEFIFRD
-3125 LLLNSFDTD
+3125 LLLRWVEKD

-3161 PLHVLPGTTNDV
+3161 PLYVLPGTTNDV
-3173 RLVAKSDIRFDA
+3173 RVVAKNDIRFDA
-3185 PLLMAYATP
+3185 PLVMAYATP
-3194 AMMPS
+3194 AMMPT
-3199 GYMPAGAGSP
+3199 GFMPGGAGSP
-3209 VSQMNMEDMLDNLIG
+3209 FSQMNMEDMLDNLIERAL
-3224 PASSTFINTAYL
+3224 ASPVNNSYL
-3236 RSVHNPEVLPLA
+3236 RTVNNPEVLPLA

-3309 EGVLRLDRDNEFPV
+3309 QSTARLDPNNDLSV
-3323 GLTGNIEL
+3323 GLTGNIEI
-3331 QGPGALVLAAG
+3331 QGPGTLVLAAG

-3355 GNQRYDRDNR
+3355 GNQRYDRNNR
-3365 ARPES
+3365 ALPET
-3370 QVKGLPAQ
+3370 QVKGLPEH
-3378 GATIT
+3378 GAAIT
-3383 AMAGLNR
+3383 AMAGLNH
-3390 AVGYEA
+3390 AVGYDA
-3396 FTRAYLD
+3396 FTAAYLD
-3403 PAAVASMPD
+3403 PSKVASMPD
-3412 HLKARGA
+3412 YLKTRGA
-3419 DGTVLPIYLTDQLE
+3419 DGRVLPIYLVDQVE
-3433 AREGGQEKT
+3433 TRAGGQEKT
-3442 VRRGLVSYMKDMTGE
+3442 VRRGLGSFMSDMTGE
-3457 TLAPLDAWTRFQQ
+3457 KLEPLEAWARFQK
-3470 LPALA
+3470 LPQLA
-3475 QQQFLRQI
+3475 QQQFLRQVY
-3483 FLIELREAGR
+3483 LLELREAGR

-3506 GGYNRGYAAIKTL
+3506 GGYNRGYTAIETL
-3519 FPGDDWKGDVA
+3519 FPGDTWKGDVA

-3557 LGATVPAGY
+3557 LGAAVPAGY

-3571 ASGHIGIFAK
+3571 ASGHIGIAARN
-3581 DDVTVNQSRI
+3581 DVTVNQSRI
-3591 LSFVPEVTKEGSD
+3591 LSFVPEVTKQGSD
-3604 QIIWA
+3604 QIIWS

-3621 TLRVPSAPEVA
+3621 TLRVPSAPEVS

>member
-1 MSTRGHLTPIH
+1 MR
-12 ATKAHNRRQ
+12 
-21 ARRFRMAPIARAIA
+21 APRLAPLARAIA
-35 MTLAA
+35 MILAA
-40 NGALVLDAQ
+40 NGALMEAH
-49 AQQAFSGAWFANKSA
+49 AQQAFSGAWFAAKNATQNSA
-64 VQNTASATGR
+64 AGTGR
-74 LPNGMP
+74 LPNGTP
-80 ASMLTNPLEQ
+80 ASMLTNPMGQ
-90 RKAGEQLQ
+90 QKANEQLQ
-98 RSMGN
+98 RSIDN
-103 LNMAARSIAAQ
+103 LNLAARGIAAQ
-114 QAAQAAAREAASNG
+114 QAAQEAARQAALNS

-138 GGLKVDTHSLTA
+138 GGLKVDTNSLTA
-150 GWLNARAPVQTAAGG
+150 GWVNANAPVQTAAGG

-170 IEQTGDK
+170 IRQTDEK

-182 ESFNVGKH
+182 ESFNVGKN

-233 SVYLINRNG
+233 SVYMVNRNG
-242 IVFTGSSQVDTRS
+242 IVFAGSSQVNTRT
-255 LVASSLSLSDKQFK
+255 LVASSLSLSDKQFN
-269 LGINNPQVLSN
+269 LGINNAQILAN

-295 ARPEIYGDNGFKA
+295 ARPEIYGDNGFKP
-308 GTGGAPDRMG
+308 GVGGAPDRMG

-330 AVRVDAGAQLS
+330 EVKVDAGARL
-341 ASSGGKVMLFAP
+341 AVDSGGKVMLFAP
-353 KVQNAGRIS
+353 KVRNAGHIS

-379 TPSAQ
+379 TPSTQ
-384 DLNAPRGLDVSAS
+384 DANAVRGLDVAAS

-403 FTGGQVLGAL
+403 FTGGQVQGAL
-413 NLSPVYADANF
+413 KLSPVYADASF

-469 SGVLNATTA
+469 SGVLASTTA
-478 LNNRNGSILMRAWG
+478 LNNRNGSILLRAWG

-502 NDFINWSAGTLTLG
+502 NDLVNWSAGTLTLG
-516 EGSISQVLP
+516 EGSIAQVLP

-530 SEIEASALATRYQP
+530 SEIETSALVTRYQP
-544 GRVSLYGQL
+544 GRVGLYGRL
-553 IDVRAR
+553 IDIRPR

-564 PAGTIKVESA
+564 PAGTIKIESA
-574 VNPLFTQLQFY
+574 ANPLFTVFPY
-585 KPGSRGDA
+585 FKPGSLRDD
-593 SRIYVDGEAFLSVAG
+593 SRIYLDGEAFLSVAG
-608 LQGMRVDMSRNFIEA
+608 LQGMQVDMSRNFIEA
-623 EMRINEL
+623 ELRINEL
-630 RDSPLQL
+630 RDSPLLL
-637 DAWIRGKK
+637 DSWVRGKK
-645 VIVDRRVNGVFRDGP
+645 VIVDRRVSGVFKDGP
-660 MAGVQWVLGPD
+660 MAGVQWVLGAD
-671 GVTYIP
+671 GVTYVP

-686 DVTGW
+686 DVSGW

-700 ELSADAGRIELRAG
+700 ELSADAGSIDLRAG

-744 MGADGRIH
+744 MGADGRVH
-752 TMDRAMSDTGYTGIA
+752 TMERAASDADYTGIA
-767 GEFTKEH
+767 GQYTTTH
-774 LRWGVKTTWRTPLI
+774 ARWGVKDTWRTPLI
-788 GADHKEAGYTE
+788 GADYKEAGYTE

-804 AVQIH
+804 GVQVY
-809 AGDAMVLEGDML
+809 AGDAMVLEGDVL
-821 GGVVVGERQSQ
+821 GGVVVGDRQSK
-832 NPGGNKGG
+832 NPGASRGG

-860 VTHDPKRLAQDFE
+860 VSHDPRRLAQDFD
-873 ARTKLGDDFYV
+873 ARAKLGEDFFV

-900 DDMLSDSGM
+900 DGMLSDSGL

-921 ELAGGAAVT
+921 ELASGAVLNLA
-930 LSPGASLF
+930 PGSAF
-938 VAGTE
+938 TAAGTE
-943 GSTNDIRIHGQIRA
+943 GSTNDIRINGQIRA
-957 PGGQI
+957 PGGRI
-962 SLSSANGLLE
+962 SLSSANGKLE
-972 VGEHGRL
+972 LGEQARL
-979 DASGQWINTW
+979 DAAGQWINTW
-989 RDGALR
+989 RDGAFR
-995 GAWAVDG
+995 GAWALDG
-1002 GAITVN
+1002 GAITVS
-1008 VGKISA
+1008 VGKILA
-1014 HKAAVFDV
+1014 HKDAVLDV
-1022 SGGGRTDLGKKGLPT
+1022 SGGGRVDPGKQGLPT
-1037 LRVGDAGAISLTG
+1037 LRVGNAGAISLTG
-1050 VTPDLDLGALN
+1050 VTPDLDLAALD

-1067 GSAGSLSL
+1067 GSAGSLAIQS
-1075 ATASSVQVGGVA
+1075 ASSVQVGGVVGDVPVSVPVSVPGA
-1087 PAVQP
+1087 SPAE
-1092 GDTAASADAAAAA
+1092 DAAAA
-1105 AAVVL
+1105 VTLL

-1121 KVSVSVRGEGKGIT
+1121 KISVSVRGEGNAIVV
-1135 LPEDAAVSQQATS
+1135 PEGVTVSQQATS
-1148 IDLGSF
+1148 LDLNRF
-1154 AWRDLPSGRNLADVA
+1154 DWRELPSGRSLAGAA
-1169 PLGVLRPEERAARD
+1169 PVGVLRPDERAARD
-1183 PASLRLGTENGPIRM
+1183 PASLMLGTENGPIRI

-1209 GSLSLSA
+1209 GSLTLGA
-1216 GGDLGVLTVAGRLD
+1216 GGELGTLAIAGRLD

-1236 GLNGRT
+1236 ALSSRE
-1242 VALEAGGE
+1242 VALETGGE

-1256 PLIHVDS
+1256 PLVHLDS

-1270 VRDGGTVTVQA
+1270 VRDGGTVSIEA
-1281 GELRLE
+1281 GMLRLE

-1302 DVADAGPSGTRV
+1302 GVADAGPSGLRM
-1314 PRPAQAIQLD
+1314 PRPAQAITLD
-1324 SNGGLIEITG
+1324 SNGGLIEISSQ
-1334 AGLIESTMRGTAGGP
+1334 GLVESTMVGKAGGP

-1360 TASSGLNGSPLEQL
+1360 TAPSGPNGSPLEQL
-1374 ARALPDPDCYGFRV
+1374 QRVLQDPDCYGLVV
-1388 DGACSDWKQGLDFD
+1388 DGACSNWKQGLDYD
-1402 WAPGLREWGYDIAG
+1402 WAPGLRAYGYEIDG
-1416 PMVLPSSLAAALAD
+1416 PMILPSSLLGLLAD
-1430 TKELV
+1430 VKELV
-1435 VSDRLPLPGPSSP
+1435 VSDRLGTPGVVGPIDAAQLGLTP
-1448 LDPAQF
+1448 QALD
-1454 GLSAQTLDN
+1454 L
-1463 FRDIFFS
+1463 FRDALLS
-1470 GGELLRDLLDKPG
+1470 GDLLRDVLQAPG
-1483 RQFALTVRPQAF
+1483 QRFALTVRPQAF
-1495 KDGGFADLSLVNATQ
+1495 KDGGFADLALARSITLQ
-1510 GAIRLDNAH
+1510 GAL
-1519 LALGR
+1519 
-1524 SISLQ
+1524 
-1529 GPIVGHAASSSSL
+1529 VGHAASSSSL
-1542 RAPHIVLSAVPEASR
+1542 RAPRILLSALSGDGAAPLSVAAQDPALR
-1557 APSAA
+1557 AGELALSA
-1562 SAAATGQL
+1562 
-1570 TLAGS
+1570 S
-1575 LIDITTSENEGQFQT
+1575 LIDIAPPDDVVQSQSPF
-1590 GAVRIGGF
+1590 GAVRIAGF

-1609 IGGALPTQITEET
+1609 MGGALPSQIGEET
-1622 KLQVNL
+1622 RFQVNL
-1628 DVDGH
+1628 DVDGQ
-1633 LVLRAGQVYPTTAM
+1633 LVLRAGQVYPSSAM
-1647 AGVVRAGDSITV
+1647 TGVVRAGDSITV
-1659 EREGDAGGAPL
+1659 ERLGDAGGAPL
-1670 SAGGSLRLQAP
+1670 SAGGSLRLAAP
-1681 VIAQNGVLR
+1681 VIAQNGTLR

-1718 VTVPFG
+1718 LAVPYG
-1724 TLSNNEHW
+1724 TLANNEHW
-1732 HDPTQG
+1732 HDPSKA
-1738 VDVANP
+1738 VDPVNP
-1744 SRGSLVA
+1744 SSGALTG
-1751 PPEKRITMK
+1751 PPEKRVTMK
-1760 SPDVALARGAVV
+1760 SPDVALAPGAVV

-1793 DVLAMPGMYAILPGQ
+1793 DVLNTPGMYAILPGQ
-1808 AGAAPVAAGAGAGA
+1808 AGAAPAGAAP

-1840 QLLPARFALLPGAF
+1840 NLLPARYALLPGAF

-1864 GARAPATR
+1864 GAPAPATR

-1879 MQGRAGDTHG
+1879 MQGKAGDAYG
-1889 GRQDA
+1889 GTQDA
-1894 RTTAWRV
+1894 QATAWRV
-1901 MSGGTLRRY
+1901 LPGGTLRRY
-1910 SEYNEA
+1910 TEYNEA

-1935 GQDVVTPR
+1935 GQNVVTPR

-1952 FDAQRRLVLDGTLRS
+1952 FDAGRRLVLDGTLRS

-1985 AIVGSGQDTASLQAD
+1985 AIVGSGQDSAGLQAD

-2037 TDIVVRNN
+2037 TDIVVRNG

-2053 EIILAASDQVAIEGA
+2053 EIILAASDQVAIEGG
-2068 SRVSARGAGGR
+2068 SRVSARGGSSR
-2079 GSGNL
+2079 GSGSL
-2084 VMKPRVAAVY
+2084 VMRPRVAAVY
-2094 TDPDGNLDDNSDGV
+2094 RDPDGNLDDNNDGV
-2108 IDAKDAVDD
+2108 VDAKDAVDD
-2117 VLTTPAKDWGALV
+2117 VLVSAARDWGALV
-2130 RVTTGDAAKV
+2130 RVSTGDAVKV

-2147 SRGGLVSIGAG
+2147 SRGGLVSMGAG
-2158 AVVDGGAALLIDATR
+2158 AVVNGDAALPIDATR

-2215 HSTRLTLRSYT
+2215 HSQRLTLRSYSD
-2226 GFDFYG
+2226 FDFYG
-2232 SLDLGAAGLKALTFD
+2232 SLDLGAAGLKSLTFD
-2247 GAAFVGRGAGDVVIK
+2247 GGAFVGRGAGDVTIK
-2262 GESIALINSGG
+2262 GDSIALVNSGG
-2273 GANVPAG
+2273 GAGVPAG
-2280 AGAGG
+2280 TVAGTGGTGGTGG
-2285 FTLDAA
+2285 FMLDAA

-2301 FSGFGAVTLAGRDA
+2301 FAGFGAVTLSGRDA

-2321 GGIDT
+2321 GGIDAGT
-2326 GAAPLTLRTPL
+2326 AALTLRTPL
-2337 LTGRGGAA
+2337 LSGRGGAVQA
-2345 QSIAT
+2345 IAT
-2350 GGALQVMAS
+2350 GGALQVVA
-2359 PEGTAAP
+2359 PPAGTSQDVAP
-2366 FDLQESLGL
+2366 AGADTFDLQDSLGL
-2375 RLDLTGRSIA
+2375 RLSLTGRSIA

-2407 VTQGAL
+2407 VSGGATL
-2413 IDVGGSAQQF
+2413 DVGGSARQF
-2423 FDVAEHA
+2423 FDVAEYA
-2430 DAGRITLSAAGGDVR
+2430 DAGRIGLSAVGGDVR
-2445 LDAGSRLHLAAHPD
+2445 LDAGSRLNLAAHPN

-2477 LDGLIAAQAS
+2477 LDGSIAAQAGA
-2487 RTGGKAG
+2487 GGADGATRGRAG
-2494 SFSLDIEALPDFAGF
+2494 SFALDIEALPDFAGF

-2523 FRIRQGDVALGGF
+2523 FRIRQGDVVLGG
-2536 TQVEDFGLTA
+2536 TTTVEDFGLTA
-2546 DRGRIDITG
+2546 DRGHIDIAG
-2555 TVDARSAYGGAIR
+2555 TVDARAAYGGVIR
-2568 ITAGNGV
+2568 ITGGNGV
-2575 AMQPGAQ
+2575 SMQQGAQ
-2582 LLAGATGRLGNGRV
+2582 LLAGATGELGTGRV

-2601 GGQLNLVGGLIDVAG
+2601 GGQLDLRGGTIDVAG
-2616 NEGGKVRLRAQQ
+2616 NEGGKVRLRARQ

-2635 AVTALRT
+2635 AATALN
-2642 TVTGA
+2642 VAVSGA
-2647 RSAVLEGVSTYDV
+2647 RSAVLEGVSVYDV

-2669 SVKADAIA
+2669 SVKADAVA
-2677 HAARFRGASG
+2677 DAARFRGASA
-2687 AVAARL
+2687 AVAGRL
-2693 GTALDVMPGIEIRS
+2693 GTPLSVMPGIEIRS
-2707 AGDLALNSDW
+2707 AGDLALESDW
-2717 NLYSDFPNAR
+2717 NLFSDFAGAR

-2751 ADRSGLLQAGPSWNL
+2751 AGRGGLLQAGPSWNL
-2766 RLVAGGELASA
+2766 RLVAGGELDSA
-2777 DAMALRPLVAQTTGK
+2777 DAMALRPLGALAAGK
-2792 GSITVGTANTAVPT
+2792 GSITVGTANTAVPST
-2806 DDDPAPDNGAGKLVR
+2806 PPASPNGDPVPDNGAGKLVR

-2850 DTTMWSDFSTA
+2850 DTTAWSDFSTA
-2861 NRNASYG
+2861 NPNASYG

-2873 LVIGALGSIEA
+2873 LVIGVQGGVEA

-2889 HFTEWLNRQGTLNAE
+2889 HFTEWLNRQGALNAE
-2904 RFFGEYTNGENAMHP
+2904 RFFGEYTNGENGIRP
-2919 DGTYGPVI
+2919 DGTYGPIV
-2927 HAPEQSSWWIDYARF
+2927 HAPEQSSWWIDYGRF

-2973 RMRGGRSASEAM
+2973 RMRGGRSADEAM
-2985 TMEMRN
+2985 AMEMRN

-3027 VVLTRDDSAGGFT
+3027 VVLNRDDGVGGFT
-3040 KTNYTVAP
+3040 RTEYTVAP

-3109 GGNITF
+3109 GGDITF

-3125 LLLNSFDTD
+3125 LVLRSYDTD

-3152 LNGGIAIDG
+3152 LNGGIDIDG
-3161 PLHVLPGTTNDV
+3161 PLYVLPGTTNDV
-3173 RLVAKSDIRFDA
+3173 RLVARNDIRFDA
-3185 PLLMAYATP
+3185 RLAMAYATP

-3199 GYMPAGAGSP
+3199 GFLPGGSNSP
-3209 VSQMNMEDMLDNLIG
+3209 FNQMNMEELLDNLIDR
-3224 PASSTFINTAYL
+3224 PLASPVNNAYL
-3236 RSVHNPEVLPLA
+3236 RSVHNPDVLPLA

-3257 ASRGSIVGLDV
+3257 ASQGSIVGLDV

-3279 TDIRGL
+3279 TDIRGV

-3309 EGVLRLDRDNEFPV
+3309 ASVNRLNPNDEFV
-3323 GLTGNIEL
+3323 AGLTGVVEM
-3331 QGPGALVLAAG
+3331 QGPGSVVLAAG

-3355 GNQRYDRDNR
+3355 GNQRYDKNNR
-3365 ARPES
+3365 AQPET
-3370 QVKGLPAQ
+3370 QVKGLPTQ

-3383 AMAGLNR
+3383 AMAGLNG
-3390 AVGYEA
+3390 AVGYDA
-3396 FTRAYLD
+3396 FATAYLD
-3403 PAAVASMPD
+3403 PAKVSAMPEY
-3412 HLKARGA
+3412 LKTRGA
-3419 DGTVLPIYLTDQLE
+3419 DGSVLPLYLTDQTE
-3433 AREGGQEKT
+3433 VRPGGQEKV
-3442 VRRGLVSYMKDMTGE
+3442 VRRGLVSYMQDMTGE
-3457 TLAPLDAWTRFQQ
+3457 KLAPLDAWARFKQ
-3470 LPALA
+3470 LPQLA
-3475 QQQFLRQI
+3475 QQQFVRQVY
-3483 FLIELREAGR
+3483 LLELRDAGR

-3498 GTGGLPRN
+3498 GVEGLPRN
-3506 GGYNRGYAAIKTL
+3506 GGYNRGYAAIATL
-3519 FPGDDWKGDVA
+3519 FPGDAWKGDVA

-3557 LGATVPAGY
+3557 LGATVPDGY

-3571 ASGHIGIFAK
+3571 ASGHIGVFAR
-3581 DDVTVNQSRI
+3581 DDVTVNRSRI
-3591 LSFVPEVTKEGSD
+3591 LSFVPEATDRGSD
-3604 QIIWA
+3604 QILWSS
-3609 TVGDIDAGRGAK
+3609 VGDIDAGKGSK
-3621 TLRVPSAPEVA
+3621 TVRVPSAAEVT
-3632 TDLDGVTVIR
+3632 TDLDGVTVVR

-3661 LVAPRGTVNAGDAG
+3661 LVAPKGTVNAGDAG
-3675 LRVAGNLNIAALQVL
+3675 VRVAGNLNIAALQVL

-3696 VKGETKGLPVI
+3696 VKGESKGIPVV
-3707 ASVNIGALTNAS
+3707 AAVNIGALTNAS
-3719 AAAAQATAAAQDAV
+3719 AAASQAAMAAQDVV
-3733 QRERAAARQA
+3733 QRDRAAQRQA
-3743 LASVFTV
+3743 LPSVFTV
-3750 RVLGFGNEPA
+3750 RVLGFGNETMP
-3760 QEGRDAPAP
+3760 G
-3769 RSGLQSGAQVDY
+3769 SGASQRGDDKSAARAEY
-3781 DPQNPVQVVGMGRKI
+3781 DPQNPVQVVGLGRRI
-3796 DPRHWAAL
+3796 DPKQWANL
-3804 SSDER
+3804 SSDEL
-3809 RRLQQDR
+3809 RRLRQDR

>member
-1 MSTRGHLTPIH
+1 MSTRGPQGAATTPTN
-12 ATKAHNRRQ
+12 AVQ
-21 ARRFRMAPIARAIA
+21 ARKTLRGRPLRMAPVARAIA

-40 NGALVLDAQ
+40 NGVLVDAQ
-49 AQQAFSGAWFANKSA
+49 AQQAFSGAWFAAKNA
-64 VQNTASATGR
+64 TQNTATATGR

-90 RKAGEQLQ
+90 RKADEQLQ
-98 RSMGN
+98 RSIGN
-103 LNMAARSIAAQ
+103 LNMAARGIAAQ
-114 QAAQAAAREAASNG
+114 QASQEAARQAALNA

-138 GGLKVDTHSLTA
+138 GGLKVDTGSLTA
-150 GWLNARAPVQTAAGG
+150 GWLNASAPVQTATGG

-170 IEQTGDK
+170 IRQTDQK

-182 ESFNVGKH
+182 ESFNVGKN

-233 SVYLINRNG
+233 SVYLVNRNG
-242 IVFTGSSQVDTRS
+242 IVFAGSSQVNTRS
-255 LVASSLSLSDKQFK
+255 LVASSLALSDKQFN
-269 LGINNPQVLSN
+269 LGINNPQVMSN

-295 ARPEIYGDNGFKA
+295 ARPEIYGDNGFKP
-308 GTGGAPDRMG
+308 GSNGAPDRMG

-330 AVRVDAGAQLS
+330 EVKVDAGAQLA
-341 ASSGGKVMLFAP
+341 ASTGGKVMLFAP
-353 KVQNAGRIS
+353 KVRNAGRIS

-384 DLNAPRGLDVSAS
+384 DPNAPRGLDVAAS

-403 FTGGQVLGAL
+403 FTGGQVQGAL
-413 NLSPVYADANF
+413 KLSPVYADASF
-424 VAGLRDVVMPEMA
+424 VGSLRDVVMPEMA

-448 NTGTVQAERG
+448 NTGTVQADRG
-458 NITLQAQDVRQ
+458 NVTLQAQDVRQ
-469 SGVLNATTA
+469 SGVLSATTA
-478 LNNRNGSILMRAWG
+478 LNNRNGSILLRAWG

-516 EGSISQVLP
+516 EGSVTQVLP

-530 SEIEASALATRYQP
+530 SEIEAAALATRYQP

-553 IDVRAR
+553 IDIRAK

-564 PAGTIKVESA
+564 PAGTIKAESA
-574 VNPLFTQLQFY
+574 VNPVFTQFPY
-585 KPGSRGDA
+585 FKPGSLRDQ
-593 SRIYVDGEAFLSVAG
+593 SRIYLDSEAFLSVAG
-608 LQGMRVDMSRNFIEA
+608 LQGMHVDMSRNFIEA
-623 EMRINEL
+623 ELRINEL
-630 RDSPLQL
+630 RDSPLLL
-637 DAWIRGKK
+637 DSWVRGKK
-645 VIVDRRVNGVFRDGP
+645 VIVDRRVGGVFKDGP
-660 MAGVQWVLGPD
+660 MAGVQWVTGPD

-686 DVTGW
+686 DVSGW

-700 ELSADAGRIELRAG
+700 ELSANAGSIDLRAG
-714 GSVITR
+714 GAVITR

-744 MGADGRIH
+744 MGADGRVH
-752 TMDRAMSDTGYTGIA
+752 TMDRAMPDTGYTGIA
-767 GEFTKEH
+767 GEFTHEH
-774 LRWGVKTTWRTPLI
+774 VRWGVKDTWRTPLI
-788 GADHKEAGYTE
+788 GADYKEAGYTE

-804 AVQIH
+804 GVKIL
-809 AGDAMVLEGDML
+809 AGDATVLEGDML

-860 VTHDPKRLAQDFE
+860 VSHDPKRLAQDFDAK
-873 ARTKLGDDFYV
+873 ARLGEDFYV

-900 DDMLSDSGM
+900 DAMLSDSGM

-921 ELAGGAAVT
+921 ELASGAALN

-943 GSTNDIRIHGQIRA
+943 GSKNDIRIDGQIRA
-957 PGGQI
+957 AGGQI
-962 SLSSANGLLE
+962 GLSSVNGKLE
-972 VGEHGRL
+972 VGAQGRL
-979 DASGQWINTW
+979 DASGQWINAW
-989 RDGALR
+989 RDGNLR

-1002 GAITVN
+1002 GAIGIEVAR
-1008 VGKISA
+1008 ISA
-1014 HKAAVFDV
+1014 HKDAVFDV
-1022 SGGGRTDLGKKGLPT
+1022 SGGGRVDLGKKGLPT

-1050 VTPDLDLGALN
+1050 VTPDLDLGALD

-1075 ATASSVQVGGVA
+1075 QAASGVQIGGA
-1087 PAVQP
+1087 PAAPQLA
-1092 GDTAASADAAAAA
+1092 GAAGA
-1105 AAVVL
+1105 AAVM

-1121 KVSVSVRGEGKGIT
+1121 KVSISVRGEGNAIVV
-1135 LPEDAAVSQQATS
+1135 PEGVTVSQQATS
-1148 IDLGSF
+1148 SDLSGF
-1154 AWRDLPSGRNLADVA
+1154 AWRDLPSGRNLAEAA
-1169 PLGVLRPEERAARD
+1169 PVGVLRPEDRAARD
-1183 PASLRLGTENGPIRM
+1183 PASLSLGTENGPIRVG
-1198 ARGATVRTDTG
+1198 RGATVRTDTG

-1216 GGDLGVLTVAGRLD
+1216 GGELGALAVAGRLD

-1236 GLNGRT
+1236 ALSGGK

-1256 PLIHVDS
+1256 PLIHIDSS

-1270 VRDGGTVTVQA
+1270 VRDGGTVTIRSDD
-1281 GELRLE
+1281 LRLE
-1287 KDALIDVSGATGTID
+1287 KEALIDVSGATGTID
-1302 DVADAGPSGTRV
+1302 GVADAGPNGTRV
-1314 PRPAQAIQLD
+1314 PRPAQAITLD

-1334 AGLIESTMRGTAGGP
+1334 KGLIESTMRGKAGGP

-1360 TASSGLNGSPLEQL
+1360 SAASGPNGSPLEQL
-1374 ARALPDPDCYGFRV
+1374 ARVLQDPDCLGLVV
-1388 DGACSDWKQGLDFD
+1388 DGVCGDWRQGLDYD
-1402 WAPGLREWGYDIAG
+1402 WAPGLRDYGYEIDGTMI
-1416 PMVLPSSLAAALAD
+1416 LPSSLLAHLAD
-1430 TKELV
+1430 SKELV
-1435 VSDRLPLPGPSSP
+1435 VSDRLAPPGVPGP

-1454 GLSAQTLDN
+1454 GLSPQALDL
-1463 FRDIFFS
+1463 FRDALLS
-1470 GGELLRDLLDKPG
+1470 GDLLRDGLQTPG
-1483 RQFALTVRPQAF
+1483 QRFALTVRPQAF
-1495 KDGGFADLSLVNATQ
+1495 KDGGFADLALVNASQ
-1510 GAIRLDNAH
+1510 GAIRLDNAN

-1524 SISLQ
+1524 SILLQ

-1542 RAPHIVLSAVPEASR
+1542 RAPRIVLAAVPGAAPAPVAAQEAG
-1557 APSAA
+1557 AA
-1562 SAAATGQL
+1562 GQL

-1575 LIDITTSENEGQFQT
+1575 LIDISASEDPNQFQA
-1590 GAVRIGGF
+1590 GAVRITGF

-1609 IGGALPTQITEET
+1609 LGGALPAQISAET
-1622 KLQVNL
+1622 RLQVNL

-1633 LVLRAGQVYPTTAM
+1633 LALNAGQVYPTSAM
-1647 AGVVRAGDSITV
+1647 TGVVRAGDSITV
-1659 EREGDAGGAPL
+1659 ERLGEDSGAPL
-1670 SAGGSLRLQAP
+1670 SAGGSLRLEAP

-1697 LDAGERLS
+1697 LDAAQRLS

-1718 VTVPFG
+1718 LAVPYG
-1724 TLSNNEHW
+1724 TLFNNEHW
-1732 HDPTQG
+1732 HDPSKALDST
-1738 VDVANP
+1738 NP
-1744 SRGSLVA
+1744 SSGSLLA
-1751 PPEKRITMK
+1751 PPEKRVTMK

-1793 DVLAMPGMYAILPGQ
+1793 DVLNMPGMYAILPGQ
-1808 AGAAPVAAGAGAGA
+1808 SGAAPTGAAP

-1840 QLLPARFALLPGAF
+1840 NLLPARYALLPGAF
-1854 AVQATGKAWG
+1854 AVQATGKTWG
-1864 GARAPATR
+1864 GAPAPATR

-1879 MQGRAGDTHG
+1879 MQGKAGNTYG
-1889 GRQDA
+1889 GNQDVQA
-1894 RTTAWRV
+1894 TAWRV

-1910 SEYNEA
+1910 TEYNEA

-1935 GQDVVTPR
+1935 GQNVVTPR

-1952 FDAQRRLVLDGTLRS
+1952 FDAGRRLVLDGTLRS

-1985 AIVGSGQDTASLQAD
+1985 AIVGGGQNGAGLEAD

-2023 RQGNALGLELDVTA
+2023 RQGNALGLQLDVTA
-2037 TDIVVRNN
+2037 TDIVVRNG

-2053 EIILAASDQVAIEGA
+2053 EIILAASEKVAIEAG
-2068 SRVSARGAGGR
+2068 SRVSAKGASSR
-2079 GSGNL
+2079 GSGSL
-2084 VMKPRVAAVY
+2084 VMKPRVAARY
-2094 TDPDGNLDDNSDGV
+2094 TDPDGNLDDNNDGV
-2108 IDAKDAVDD
+2108 IDGKDAVDD
-2117 VLTTPAKDWGALV
+2117 VLTTPARDWGALV
-2130 RVTTGDAAKV
+2130 RVSTGDAVKV
-2140 IRQGVDT
+2140 VREAVDT
-2147 SRGGLVSIGAG
+2147 SRGGLVTIGAG
-2158 AVVDGGAALLIDATR
+2158 AVVNGDKALLIDATR
-2173 TTELAASA
+2173 TTELAGSA
-2181 QIAGT
+2181 QVAGT
-2186 DLSVAA
+2186 DLSVSS
-2192 GRIGFGGGTEGMVL
+2192 GRIGFGGGSEGMVL
-2206 DSGALAQLA
+2206 DSGALAQLS
-2215 HSTRLTLRSYT
+2215 HSSRLTLRSYSD
-2226 GFDFYG
+2226 FDFYG
-2232 SLDLGAAGLKALTFD
+2232 SLDLGAAGLKSLTFD
-2247 GAAFVGRGAGDVVIK
+2247 GAAFVGRGAGDVVIQ
-2262 GESIALINSGG
+2262 GDGISLVNSGG
-2273 GANVPAG
+2273 GGGGGGVPAG
-2280 AGAGG
+2280 TGAGG

-2301 FSGFGAVTLAGRDA
+2301 FSGFGAVVLSGRNA

-2321 GGIDT
+2321 GGIDA
-2326 GAAPLTLRTPL
+2326 GAAPLTLNTPL
-2337 LTGRGGAA
+2337 LTGRGGAVQA
-2345 QSIAT
+2345 IAT
-2350 GGALQVMAS
+2350 TGALQVVA
-2359 PEGTAAP
+2359 PAQGAAAA
-2366 FDLQESLGL
+2366 FDPQDSLGL
-2375 RLDLTGRSIA
+2375 RLGLAGRSIA

-2391 ARGGSIDMTAT
+2391 ALGGSIDMTAT

-2407 VTQGAL
+2407 VADGAV
-2413 IDVGGSAQQF
+2413 IDVGGFAKQF
-2423 FDVAEHA
+2423 FDAADYA
-2430 DAGRITLSAAGGDVR
+2430 DAGRIGLSAVGGNVR
-2445 LDAGSRLHLAAHPD
+2445 LDAGARLNLAAHPN
-2459 GGDAGTLSLAA
+2459 GGDAGTLSLSA

-2477 LDGLIAAQAS
+2477 LDGMIAAQAG

-2494 SFSLDIEALPDFAGF
+2494 SFTLDIEALPDFAGF

-2523 FRIRQGDVALGGF
+2523 FRIRQGNVALGGF
-2536 TQVEDFGLTA
+2536 TQVEDFALTA
-2546 DRGRIDITG
+2546 DRGSIDISG

-2575 AMQPGAQ
+2575 AMQAGAQ
-2582 LLAGATGRLGNGRV
+2582 LLAGATGSLGNGRV

-2601 GGQLNLVGGLIDVAG
+2601 GGQLNLQGGLIDVTG

-2628 NAAHDDL
+2628 NAAHDDI
-2635 AVTALRT
+2635 AVTALNT
-2642 TVTGA
+2642 VVTGA

-2677 HAARFRGASG
+2677 DAARFRGASA
-2687 AVAARL
+2687 AVAGRL
-2693 GTALDVMPGIEIRS
+2693 GTGLSVMPGIEIRS

-2717 NLYSDFPNAR
+2717 NLFSDFSGAR

-2751 ADRSGLLQAGPSWNL
+2751 AGRSGLLQAGPSWNL

-2777 DAMALRPLVAQTTGK
+2777 DAMALRPLAAQAEGK
-2792 GSITVGTANTAVPT
+2792 GSVTVGTANTAVPT
-2806 DDDPAPDNGAGKLVR
+2806 DADPRPDNGAGKLVR

-2850 DTTMWSDFSTA
+2850 DTTAWADFSTA
-2861 NRNASYG
+2861 NPNASYG

-2873 LVIGALGSIEA
+2873 LAVGAQGSIEA
-2884 MPSGQ
+2884 VPSGQ
-2889 HFTEWLNRQGTLNAE
+2889 HFTEWLNRQGNLNAE
-2904 RFFGEYTNGENAMHP
+2904 RFFGEYTNGENGVRP
-2919 DGTYGPVI
+2919 DGSYGPLLK
-2927 HAPEQSSWWIDYARF
+2927 APEQSSWWIDYGRF

-2949 GGGNVT
+2949 GGGNVS
-2955 VDAGGD
+2955 VEAGGD

-2985 TMEMRN
+2985 AMEMRN

-3027 VVLTRDDSAGGFT
+3027 VVLTRDDNNGGLT
-3040 KTNYTVAP
+3040 RSSYTVAP

-3161 PLHVLPGTTNDV
+3161 PLYVMPGTTNDV
-3173 RLVAKSDIRFDA
+3173 KLLARNDIRFDA
-3185 PLLMAYATP
+3185 PLVMSYATP
-3194 AMMPS
+3194 AMMSS
-3199 GYMPAGAGSP
+3199 GYMPGGANSP
-3209 VSQMNMEDMLDNLIG
+3209 FNQMSVEDLLDNLIN
-3224 PASSTFINTAYL
+3224 PLQSSPVSNPYL
-3236 RSVHNPEVLPLA
+3236 RSLHNPDVLPLA

-3257 ASRGSIVGLDV
+3257 ASQGSVVGLDV

-3285 RLAGRNLRGSDV
+3285 RLAGRNLRASDV
-3297 TLLEAGNDILAM
+3297 TLLEAGNDILAV
-3309 EGVLRLDRDNEFPV
+3309 ESVRPLNRDNQLAQ
-3323 GLTGNIEL
+3323 GLTGNIEM
-3331 QGPGALVLAAG
+3331 QGPGTLVLAAG

-3355 GNQRYDRDNR
+3355 GNQRYDANNR
-3365 ARPES
+3365 ALPDT
-3370 QVKGLPAQ
+3370 QVKGLPEH

-3383 AMAGLNR
+3383 AMAGLNH
-3390 AVGYEA
+3390 AAGYEA
-3396 FTRAYLD
+3396 FTAAYLD
-3403 PAAVASMPD
+3403 PSKVASMPD
-3412 HLKARGA
+3412 YLKARTA
-3419 DGTVLPIYLTDQLE
+3419 DGSVLPIYLVDQLE
-3433 AREGGQEKT
+3433 ARAGGQEKT
-3442 VRRGLVSYMKDMTGE
+3442 VRRGLVSYMSDMTGE
-3457 TLAPLDAWTRFQQ
+3457 KLAPLDAWARFQQ
-3470 LPALA
+3470 LPHLA
-3475 QQQFLRQI
+3475 QQQFLRQVY
-3483 FLIELREAGR
+3483 LLELREAGR

-3519 FPGDDWKGDVA
+3519 FPGDSWKGDVA
-3530 ANKLMLR
+3530 ANTLMLR

-3557 LGATVPAGY
+3557 LGATVPSGY

-3571 ASGHIGIFAK
+3571 ASGHIGIFAR

-3591 LSFVPEVTKEGSD
+3591 LSFVPEVTKQGSD

-3609 TVGDIDAGRGAK
+3609 TLGDIDAGRGSK

-3632 TDLDGVTVIR
+3632 TDLDAVTVIR

-3661 LVAPRGTVNAGDAG
+3661 LVAPGGTVNAGDAG

-3696 VKGETKGLPVI
+3696 VKGATKGLPVVT
-3707 ASVNIGALTNAS
+3707 AVNVGALTNAS
-3719 AAAAQATAAAQDAV
+3719 AAAAQATAAAQDAT

-3743 LASVFTV
+3743 LSSVFTV
-3750 RVLGFGNEPA
+3750 RVLGFGNESMPGGSTA
-3760 QEGRDAPAP
+3760 TPP
-3769 RSGLQSGAQVDY
+3769 RPELQSGAQGGY
-3781 DPQNPVQVVGMGRKI
+3781 DPLNPVQVVGMGRKI
-3796 DPRHWAAL
+3796 DPRHWANL
-3804 SSDER
+3804 SSDEL
-3809 RRLQQDR
+3809 RRLRQDR